1 MKKVFTFL
9 LLTFLFIIN
18 INADVTMSYDKA
30 VNNSQRYVYKFNKYG
45 KYIIT
50 DKKYIEIV
58 NSDTAIIPFAFKSN
72 KSTVNTDF
80 TRGGLLNEEEFIIS
94 KDSNGNTYLSQ
105 DVEFFLMKDGTIKAI
120 NVLNNDVIDAGDKKY
135 ALRVTEFVIPG
146 TKTKGSG
153 TKNNPWEFVGT
164 YKLTFYIEN
173 GKITNNNLSVDKYIV
188 YAVESTEG
196 QIVINFKPDS
206 TFAYYNNNCD
216 FEYEYDKTN
225 KIHRIFKSNK
235 DITSD
240 KECTIN
246 LIATGL
252 LVQYDLNGGTGNCEN
267 LSVTKG
273 SKLTNIC
280 TSVSKPGY
288 MFKGW
293 KDASGNTVTKDT
305 IVNDNLK
312 LTAEWEIKKYTL
324 TVKPNGGVWNNQ
336 TENKT
341 IEQEYMSTTTIDNPT
356 KGSTYKITFDS
367 NNTNATISKNIVEAE
382 RPFSNWKLTK
392 DVNDVT
398 TKLEN
403 NKFTFGTS
411 NATIEAN
418 YGVNS
423 NNTTLALISKAGHTC
438 KWNTKSDG
446 SGTSYS
452 SGYANYSANSNITL
466 YAICS
471 ANSYKVL
478 LDNQGATTAGTSSV
492 SVTYGKNIS
501 NITVPAKKY
510 KVTLVYDSTKTEEK
524 TVNLTFG
531 GYYSEKNGK
540 GIQYIN
546 ASGSGVKAYDKASN
560 TTLYAKW
567 NSASITL
574 PTPSKTGYT
583 FDGWYTQS
591 SGGTKVSNTYTP
603 AGNVTLY
610 AHWTNVNYT
619 LTINPNGG
627 IWNNTTSNSTKTGT
641 TNSKLSIANPTPKGY
656 TVSFNPNGG
665 NNVNSITSQRTFKNW
680 SLSGP
685 GSMSGTT
692 YTFGAGNATLTAN
705 YNNGSITLPSA
716 TKAGHN
722 FKGWYNNGCGTTFIG
737 NAGESYTPTSNVT
750 LKACYSYYA
759 YILDVY
765 PNGGTWN
772 GTTEKTRI
780 EPLAKPKPSIYGNTE
795 YTGKIYSTIEI
806 PNPIPPSGY
815 TVSFNTNGG
824 SSVSSITS
832 TKSFDRWDNSSP
844 GKFSGTT
851 YTYGEGSGYITAKY
865 KNNSVNLPTP
875 TKSGYTFV
883 GWYTASSGGT
893 KVSNTYIPE
902 KNITLYAH
910 WSANSYTLTINPNG
924 GKWNNSTSN
933 STKTGKTN
941 STVTID
947 NPTPIGFT
955 VSFDSNGGN
964 NVSSI
969 TSQRTFAN
977 WSLSGSGSISGTTYT
992 FGAGNA
998 TLTAN
1003 YNNGSITLPSAT
1015 KAGYKFKG
1023 WYSNG
1028 CGTTLIGN
1036 AGESYTPTSNIT
1048 LKACYSYI
1056 AYILDVNP
1064 NGGTWNGTTST
1075 TRINPLASPK
1085 PSINGQTE
1093 YTGKIGT
1100 TIDIA
1105 NPTPSSGYTVSFNT
1119 NGGNTI
1125 NSMTSTKSFSGW
1137 INLGA
1142 GSISE
1147 TTFTYG
1153 EGNGSLK
1160 ANYKNNSITLP
1171 TPSKSGYTF
1180 VGWYTASS
1188 GGTKVSNT
1196 YTPTGNVTLYAH
1208 WSANSYTLSFDANG
1222 CGTLGVSYVTATV
1235 GKTYGD
1241 ADDGDGLP
1249 SIALTT
1255 GKKFDGWYTSSS
1267 GGNKITNSTTVTA
1280 SSDNGTLYA
1289 HCSYINYNI
1298 SYNLANGTYGS
1309 SHPTSAKYGDVINIS
1324 KPSKKVTIS
1333 LSRGTNASNAKI
1345 SSTSVSAAQ
1354 TFAGWTATNLNTTT
1368 ARRGTSSS
1376 SVNTQWS
1383 SGSTKSTY
1391 TYYKNLTAT
1400 NNATV
1405 NLTANW
1411 TQKNVTLPTITKSG
1425 YTCGWATSSN
1435 ATTYKYESGA
1445 TYVPNANGSSNLTL
1459 YGVCKRIAPPS
1470 LTVKFTTS
1478 AGYTNTC
1485 TSAYT
1490 TSHGSC
1496 TFDDKYYAPL
1506 SLSIVATDTNEV
1518 TNMKLEYNKPGQTSY
1533 TDITGSYE
1541 LSFTKSDNTYT
1552 AKTSIGSSGKR
1563 KLRITATNNKGKTGT
1578 VILNINIIP
1587 RTFAAQN
1594 NCSDKTLT
1602 ADGNI
1607 FVWKGESSCTNASKS
1622 PCGQMQKDT
1631 LGLISQGAELCYV
1644 KTISSSSNVIFI
1656 AAWIEESQFSHK
1668 GGVLTKGYPGYGT
1681 ATTKT
1686 FNGKTY
1692 YYSKLTAWCKN
1703 ASCGGGWVIKPEI

>member
-58 NSDTAIIPFAFKSN
+58 NSDTAIIPFAFKNN

-80 TRGGLLNEEEFIIS
+80 TRGGLLNEEEFIVS

-173 GKITNNNLSVDKYIV
+173 GKITNNNLLVDKYIV

-305 IVNDNLK
+305 VVNDNLK

-341 IEQEYMSTTTIDNPT
+341 IEQEYMSTTIIDNPT

-478 LDNQGATTAGTSSV
+478 LDNQGATTAGTSNV

-501 NITVPAKKY
+501 NITVPAKEY

-524 TVNLTFG
+524 TVKLTFG
-531 GYYSEKNGK
+531 GYYSETNGK

-641 TNSKLSIANPTPKGY
+641 TNSTLSIANPTPKGY
-656 TVSFNPNGG
+656 TVSFNSNGG
-665 NNVNSITSQRTFKNW
+665 NNVNSITSQRTFTNW

-716 TKAGHN
+716 TKAGHK
-722 FKGWYNNGCGTTFIG
+722 FKGWYSNGCSGTFIG

-780 EPLAKPKPSIYGNTE
+780 EPLANPKPSIYGNTD
-795 YTGKIYSTIEI
+795 YTGKIGSTIDI

-824 SSVSSITS
+824 SSISSITS
-832 TKSFDRWDNSSP
+832 TKSFNGWNNSSP
-844 GKFSGTT
+844 GTFSGTT
-851 YTYGEGSGYITAKY
+851 YTYGEGSGYITANY
-865 KNNSVNLPTP
+865 KNNSVNLPKP
-875 TKSGYTFV
+875 TKSGYTFG

-893 KVSNTYIPE
+893 KVN
-902 KNITLYAH
+902 
-910 WSANSYTLTINPNG
+910 
-924 GKWNNSTSN
+924 
-933 STKTGKTN
+933 
-941 STVTID
+941 
-947 NPTPIGFT
+947 
-955 VSFDSNGGN
+955 
-964 NVSSI
+964 
-969 TSQRTFAN
+969 
-977 WSLSGSGSISGTTYT
+977 
-992 FGAGNA
+992 
-998 TLTAN
+998 
-1003 YNNGSITLPSAT
+1003 
-1015 KAGYKFKG
+1015 
-1023 WYSNG
+1023 
-1028 CGTTLIGN
+1028 
-1036 AGESYTPTSNIT
+1036 
-1048 LKACYSYI
+1048 
-1056 AYILDVNP
+1056 
-1064 NGGTWNGTTST
+1064 
-1075 TRINPLASPK
+1075 
-1085 PSINGQTE
+1085 
-1093 YTGKIGT
+1093 
-1100 TIDIA
+1100 
-1105 NPTPSSGYTVSFNT
+1105 
-1119 NGGNTI
+1119 
-1125 NSMTSTKSFSGW
+1125 
-1137 INLGA
+1137 
-1142 GSISE
+1142 
-1147 TTFTYG
+1147 
-1153 EGNGSLK
+1153 
-1160 ANYKNNSITLP
+1160 
-1171 TPSKSGYTF
+1171 
-1180 VGWYTASS
+1180 
-1188 GGTKVSNT
+1188 NT
-1196 YTPTGNVTLYAH
+1196 YTPTGNITLYAH

-1631 LGLISQGAELCYV
+1631 LGLISKGAELCYV

>member
-58 NSDTAIIPFAFKSN
+58 NSDTAIIPFAFKNN

-478 LDNQGATTAGTSSV
+478 LDNQGATTAGTSNV

-501 NITVPAKKY
+501 NITVPAKEY

-524 TVNLTFG
+524 KVKLTFG
-531 GYYSEKNGK
+531 GYYSETNGK

-656 TVSFNPNGG
+656 TVSFNSNGG
-665 NNVNSITSQRTFKNW
+665 NNVNSITSQRTFTNW
-680 SLSGP
+680 SLSGS
-685 GSMSGTT
+685 GSISGTT
-692 YTFGAGNATLTAN
+692 YTFGSGNATLTAN

-716 TKAGHN
+716 TKAGHK
-722 FKGWYNNGCGTTFIG
+722 FKGWYSNGCGTTFIG

-780 EPLAKPKPSIYGNTE
+780 EPLANPKPSIYGNTD
-795 YTGKIYSTIEI
+795 YTGKIGSTIDI

-824 SSVSSITS
+824 SSISSITS
-832 TKSFDRWDNSSP
+832 TKSFNGWNNSSP
-844 GKFSGTT
+844 GTFSGTT
-851 YTYGEGSGYITAKY
+851 YTYGEGSGYITANY
-865 KNNSVNLPTP
+865 KNNSVNLPKP
-875 TKSGYTFV
+875 TKSGYTFG

-893 KVSNTYIPE
+893 KVN
-902 KNITLYAH
+902 
-910 WSANSYTLTINPNG
+910 
-924 GKWNNSTSN
+924 
-933 STKTGKTN
+933 
-941 STVTID
+941 
-947 NPTPIGFT
+947 
-955 VSFDSNGGN
+955 
-964 NVSSI
+964 
-969 TSQRTFAN
+969 
-977 WSLSGSGSISGTTYT
+977 
-992 FGAGNA
+992 
-998 TLTAN
+998 
-1003 YNNGSITLPSAT
+1003 
-1015 KAGYKFKG
+1015 
-1023 WYSNG
+1023 
-1028 CGTTLIGN
+1028 
-1036 AGESYTPTSNIT
+1036 
-1048 LKACYSYI
+1048 
-1056 AYILDVNP
+1056 
-1064 NGGTWNGTTST
+1064 
-1075 TRINPLASPK
+1075 
-1085 PSINGQTE
+1085 
-1093 YTGKIGT
+1093 
-1100 TIDIA
+1100 
-1105 NPTPSSGYTVSFNT
+1105 
-1119 NGGNTI
+1119 
-1125 NSMTSTKSFSGW
+1125 
-1137 INLGA
+1137 
-1142 GSISE
+1142 
-1147 TTFTYG
+1147 
-1153 EGNGSLK
+1153 
-1160 ANYKNNSITLP
+1160 
-1171 TPSKSGYTF
+1171 
-1180 VGWYTASS
+1180 
-1188 GGTKVSNT
+1188 NT
-1196 YTPTGNVTLYAH
+1196 YTPTGNITLYAH

-1411 TQKNVTLPTITKSG
+1411 TQKGVTLPTITKSG
-1425 YTCGWATSSN
+1425 YTCGWATSST

>member
-58 NSDTAIIPFAFKSN
+58 NSDTAIIPFAFKNS

-80 TRGGLLNEEEFIIS
+80 TRGGLLNEEEFIVS

-305 IVNDNLK
+305 VVNDNLK

-501 NITVPAKKY
+501 NITVPAKEY

-524 TVNLTFG
+524 KVKLTFG
-531 GYYSEKNGK
+531 GYYSETNGK

-546 ASGSGVKAYDKASN
+546 ASGSGVKSYDKAKD

-656 TVSFNPNGG
+656 TVSFNSNGG
-665 NNVNSITSQRTFKNW
+665 NNVNSITSQRTFTNW
-680 SLSGP
+680 SLSGS
-685 GSMSGTT
+685 GSISGTT
-692 YTFGAGNATLTAN
+692 YTFGSGNATLTAN

-716 TKAGHN
+716 TKAGHK
-722 FKGWYNNGCGTTFIG
+722 FKGWYSNGCGTTFIG

-780 EPLAKPKPSIYGNTE
+780 EPLANPKPSIYGNTD
-795 YTGKIYSTIEI
+795 YTGKIGSTIDI

-824 SSVSSITS
+824 SSISSITS
-832 TKSFDRWDNSSP
+832 TKSFNGWNNSSP
-844 GKFSGTT
+844 GTFSGTT
-851 YTYGEGSGYITAKY
+851 YTYGEGSGYITANY
-865 KNNSVNLPTP
+865 KNNSVNLPKP
-875 TKSGYTFV
+875 TKSGYTFN

-893 KVSNTYIPE
+893 KVNNTYTPTE
-902 KNITLYAH
+902 NITLYAH
-910 WSANSYTLTINPNG
+910 WSANSY
-924 GKWNNSTSN
+924 
-933 STKTGKTN
+933 
-941 STVTID
+941 
-947 NPTPIGFT
+947 
-955 VSFDSNGGN
+955 
-964 NVSSI
+964 
-969 TSQRTFAN
+969 R
-977 WSLSGSGSISGTTYT
+977 
-992 FGAGNA
+992 
-998 TLTAN
+998 
-1003 YNNGSITLPSAT
+1003 
-1015 KAGYKFKG
+1015 
-1023 WYSNG
+1023 
-1028 CGTTLIGN
+1028 
-1036 AGESYTPTSNIT
+1036 
-1048 LKACYSYI
+1048 
-1056 AYILDVNP
+1056 
-1064 NGGTWNGTTST
+1064 
-1075 TRINPLASPK
+1075 
-1085 PSINGQTE
+1085 
-1093 YTGKIGT
+1093 
-1100 TIDIA
+1100 
-1105 NPTPSSGYTVSFNT
+1105 
-1119 NGGNTI
+1119 
-1125 NSMTSTKSFSGW
+1125 
-1137 INLGA
+1137 
-1142 GSISE
+1142 
-1147 TTFTYG
+1147 
-1153 EGNGSLK
+1153 
-1160 ANYKNNSITLP
+1160 
-1171 TPSKSGYTF
+1171 
-1180 VGWYTASS
+1180 
-1188 GGTKVSNT
+1188 
-1196 YTPTGNVTLYAH
+1196 
-1208 WSANSYTLSFDANG
+1208 LSFDANG

-1333 LSRGTNASNAKI
+1333 LSRGTNASDAKI

-1541 LSFTKSDNTYT
+1541 LSFTKSGNTYT

>member
-58 NSDTAIIPFAFKSN
+58 NSDTAIIPFAFKNN

-80 TRGGLLNEEEFIIS
+80 TRGGLLNEEEFIVS

-173 GKITNNNLSVDKYIV
+173 GKITNNNLLVDKYIV
-188 YAVESTEG
+188 YAVESTAG

-206 TFAYYNNNCD
+206 SFTYYNNNCD

-225 KIHRIFKSNK
+225 KIHRIFKPNK

-252 LVQYDLNGGTGNCEN
+252 LIQYDLNGGTGNCES

-293 KDASGNTVTKDT
+293 KDASGNIVTKDT

-312 LTAEWEIKKYTL
+312 LTAQWEIKKYTL

-382 RPFSNWKLTK
+382 RPFNNWKLTK

-418 YGVNS
+418 YRVNS
-423 NNTTLALISKAGHTC
+423 NNTTLALISKTGHIC

-446 SGTSYS
+446 SGTSYT
-452 SGYANYSANSNITL
+452 SGYTNYSANSNITL

-471 ANSYKVL
+471 ANSYKVS

-501 NITVPAKKY
+501 NITVPAKAY

-524 TVNLTFG
+524 TVKLTFG
-531 GYYSEKNGK
+531 GYYSETNGK

-641 TNSKLSIANPTPKGY
+641 TNSTLSIANPTP
-656 TVSFNPNGG
+656 
-665 NNVNSITSQRTFKNW
+665 
-680 SLSGP
+680 
-685 GSMSGTT
+685 
-692 YTFGAGNATLTAN
+692 
-705 YNNGSITLPSA
+705 
-716 TKAGHN
+716 
-722 FKGWYNNGCGTTFIG
+722 
-737 NAGESYTPTSNVT
+737 
-750 LKACYSYYA
+750 
-759 YILDVY
+759 
-765 PNGGTWN
+765 
-772 GTTEKTRI
+772 
-780 EPLAKPKPSIYGNTE
+780 PK
-795 YTGKIYSTIEI
+795 
-806 PNPIPPSGY
+806 GY

-824 SSVSSITS
+824 SSLSSITS
-832 TKSFDRWDNSSP
+832 TKSFSGWSNSGS
-844 GKFSGTT
+844 GSISGTT
-851 YTYGEGSGYITAKY
+851 YTFGAGNGTLTANY

-875 TKSGYTFV
+875 TKSGYTFD
-883 GWYTASSGGT
+883 GWYT
-893 KVSNTYIPE
+893 
-902 KNITLYAH
+902 
-910 WSANSYTLTINPNG
+910 
-924 GKWNNSTSN
+924 
-933 STKTGKTN
+933 
-941 STVTID
+941 
-947 NPTPIGFT
+947 
-955 VSFDSNGGN
+955 
-964 NVSSI
+964 
-969 TSQRTFAN
+969 Q
-977 WSLSGSGSISGTTYT
+977 
-992 FGAGNA
+992 
-998 TLTAN
+998 
-1003 YNNGSITLPSAT
+1003 
-1015 KAGYKFKG
+1015 
-1023 WYSNG
+1023 
-1028 CGTTLIGN
+1028 
-1036 AGESYTPTSNIT
+1036 
-1048 LKACYSYI
+1048 
-1056 AYILDVNP
+1056 
-1064 NGGTWNGTTST
+1064 
-1075 TRINPLASPK
+1075 
-1085 PSINGQTE
+1085 
-1093 YTGKIGT
+1093 
-1100 TIDIA
+1100 
-1105 NPTPSSGYTVSFNT
+1105 
-1119 NGGNTI
+1119 
-1125 NSMTSTKSFSGW
+1125 
-1137 INLGA
+1137 
-1142 GSISE
+1142 
-1147 TTFTYG
+1147 
-1153 EGNGSLK
+1153 
-1160 ANYKNNSITLP
+1160 
-1171 TPSKSGYTF
+1171 
-1180 VGWYTASS
+1180 SS

-1196 YTPTGNVTLYAH
+1196 YTPTVNTTLYAH
-1208 WSANSYTLSFDANG
+1208 WNANSYTLSFDANG
-1222 CGTLGVSYVTATV
+1222 CGTLRVSYVTATV

-1255 GKKFDGWYTSSS
+1255 GKNFDGWYTSSS

-1298 SYNLANGTYGS
+1298 NYNLANGTHGS

-1324 KPSKKVTIS
+1324 KPSKKVTIN
-1333 LSRGTNASNAKI
+1333 LSRGTNASNATI

-1391 TYYKNLTAT
+1391 TYYKNLTVT

-1405 NLTANW
+1405 KLTANW
-1411 TQKNVTLPTITKSG
+1411 TQKSVTLPTITKSG
-1425 YTCGWATSSN
+1425 YKCGWATSST
-1435 ATTYKYESGA
+1435 ATTYTYESGA

-1485 TSAYT
+1485 TDTYT
-1490 TSHGSC
+1490 TTHGSC
-1496 TFDDKYYAPL
+1496 TFDDGYYAPL

-1541 LSFTKSDNTYT
+1541 LSPTKSGNTYT
-1552 AKTSIGSSGKR
+1552 ATTSIGSTGKR
-1563 KLRITATNNKGKTGT
+1563 KLRITATNNQGKTGT

-1587 RTFAAQN
+1587 QTFAAQN
-1594 NCSDKTLT
+1594 NCTDKTIT
-1602 ADGNI
+1602 AAGNI

-1622 PCGQMQKDT
+1622 PCGQMQADT
-1631 LGLISQGAELCYV
+1631 LGLISKGAELCYV

>member
-30 VNNSQRYVYKFNKYG
+30 ASNSQRYVYKFNKYG

-58 NSDTAIIPFAFKSN
+58 NSDTAIIPFAFKNN

-80 TRGGLLNEEEFIIS
+80 TRGGLLNEEEFIVS

-120 NVLNNDVIDAGDKKY
+120 NILNNDVIDAGDKKY

-153 TKNNPWEFVGT
+153 TKTNPWEFVGT
-164 YKLTFYIEN
+164 HKLTFYIEN

-206 TFAYYNNNCD
+206 TFAYYSNNCD

-280 TSVSKPGY
+280 TGVSKPGY

-293 KDASGNTVTKDT
+293 KDVSGNTVTKDT

-312 LTAEWEIKKYTL
+312 LTAQWEIKKYTL

-382 RPFSNWKLTK
+382 RPFNNWKLTK

-418 YGVNS
+418 YRVNS
-423 NNTTLALISKAGHTC
+423 NNTTLALISKTGHIC

-446 SGTSYS
+446 SGTSYT
-452 SGYANYSANSNITL
+452 SGYTSYSANSNITL
-466 YAICS
+466 YAICR
-471 ANSYKVL
+471 ANSYKVS

-501 NITVPAKKY
+501 NITVPAKAY

-524 TVNLTFG
+524 TVKLTFG
-531 GYYSEKNGK
+531 GYYSETNGK

-574 PTPSKTGYT
+574 PTPSKTGNT
-583 FDGWYTQS
+583 FNGWYTQS
-591 SGGTKVSNTYTP
+591 SGGTKVNNTYTP
-603 AGNVTLY
+603 TGNVTLY

-627 IWNNTTSNSTKTGT
+627 TWNNTTSNSTKTGT
-641 TNSKLSIANPTPKGY
+641 TNSTLSIANPTPKGY
-656 TVSFNPNGG
+656 IVSFNTDGG
-665 NNVNSITSQRTFKNW
+665 NNVNNITSQRTFKNW
-680 SLSGP
+680 SLSGS
-685 GSMSGTT
+685 GSISGTT

-716 TKAGHN
+716 TKAGHK
-722 FKGWYNNGCGTTFIG
+722 FKGWYSNGCKSTFIG

-780 EPLAKPKPSIYGNTE
+780 DPLADPKPSIYGNKD
-795 YTGKIYSTIEI
+795 YTGKIYSTIDI

-824 SSVSSITS
+824 SSVSSIAS
-832 TKSFDRWDNSSP
+832 TKSFDGWDNSSP

-851 YTYGEGSGYITAKY
+851 YKYGEGSGYIMAKY

-883 GWYTASSGGT
+883 GWYTASSGGS
-893 KVSNTYIPE
+893 KVSNPYIPE

-910 WSANSYTLTINPNG
+910 WSANSY
-924 GKWNNSTSN
+924 
-933 STKTGKTN
+933 
-941 STVTID
+941 
-947 NPTPIGFT
+947 
-955 VSFDSNGGN
+955 
-964 NVSSI
+964 
-969 TSQRTFAN
+969 R
-977 WSLSGSGSISGTTYT
+977 
-992 FGAGNA
+992 
-998 TLTAN
+998 
-1003 YNNGSITLPSAT
+1003 
-1015 KAGYKFKG
+1015 
-1023 WYSNG
+1023 
-1028 CGTTLIGN
+1028 
-1036 AGESYTPTSNIT
+1036 
-1048 LKACYSYI
+1048 
-1056 AYILDVNP
+1056 
-1064 NGGTWNGTTST
+1064 
-1075 TRINPLASPK
+1075 
-1085 PSINGQTE
+1085 
-1093 YTGKIGT
+1093 
-1100 TIDIA
+1100 
-1105 NPTPSSGYTVSFNT
+1105 
-1119 NGGNTI
+1119 
-1125 NSMTSTKSFSGW
+1125 
-1137 INLGA
+1137 
-1142 GSISE
+1142 
-1147 TTFTYG
+1147 
-1153 EGNGSLK
+1153 
-1160 ANYKNNSITLP
+1160 
-1171 TPSKSGYTF
+1171 
-1180 VGWYTASS
+1180 
-1188 GGTKVSNT
+1188 
-1196 YTPTGNVTLYAH
+1196 
-1208 WSANSYTLSFDANG
+1208 LSFDANG
-1222 CGTLGVSYVTATV
+1222 CGTLGISFVTATID
-1235 GKTYGD
+1235 KTYGD

-1249 SIALTT
+1249 SIAIKA
-1255 GKKFDGWYTSSS
+1255 GKNFDGWYTSSS
-1267 GGNKITNSTTVTA
+1267 GGNKITNSTKVTA
-1280 SSDNGTLYA
+1280 SSDNGILYA
-1289 HCSYINYNI
+1289 HCSHINYNI
-1298 SYNLANGTYGS
+1298 NYNLANGTHES
-1309 SHPTSAKYGDVINIS
+1309 SHPTSAKYEDVINIS
-1324 KPSKKVTIS
+1324 NPSKIVTIN
-1333 LSRGTNASNAKI
+1333 LKRGRNASDATI

-1354 TFAGWTATNLNTTT
+1354 TFAGWTATNLNTAT
-1368 ARRGTSSS
+1368 ARRGTSSTN
-1376 SVNTQWS
+1376 VYTRWS
-1383 SGSTKSTY
+1383 SDEKSTH
-1391 TYYKNLTAT
+1391 TYYKNLTAED
-1400 NNATV
+1400 NATV

-1425 YTCGWATSSN
+1425 YTCGWAVSSN
-1435 ATTYKYESGA
+1435 APTYMYESGA
-1445 TYVPNANGSSNLTL
+1445 TYVPNANGGNSLTL
-1459 YGVCKRIAPPS
+1459 YGVCKNIISAPS
-1470 LTVKFTTS
+1470 ITIK
-1478 AGYTNTC
+1478 YTNTNGVTRTC
-1485 TSAYT
+1485 TSNNT
-1490 TSHGSC
+1490 CQESDS
-1496 TFDDKYYAPL
+1496 YYAPL
-1506 SLSIVATDTNEV
+1506 RLSITV
-1518 TNMKLEYNKPGQTSY
+1518 TEPNGLKNMSLEYNNAYQSSY
-1533 TDITGSYE
+1533 TEIVGSYE
-1541 LSFTKSDNTYT
+1541 FSDWIKSGNTYT
-1552 AKTSIGSSGKR
+1552 VNRDVESTGKRVLKINAQNSYGKTSSVTL
-1563 KLRITATNNKGKTGT
+1563 KLD
-1578 VILNINIIP
+1578 VIA

-1594 NCSDKTLT
+1594 NCTDTVVTIGTIESWIAGSTCKSISDSDSDKCSAWNGTDYFGII
-1602 ADGNI
+1602 DGNKTACVKEI
-1607 FVWKGESSCTNASKS
+1607 NWVTDNNVRVNAYVPHSAYKKLSGNAYKNNNYSSVTYDN
-1622 PCGQMQKDT
+1622 
-1631 LGLISQGAELCYV
+1631 
-1644 KTISSSSNVIFI
+1644 
-1656 AAWIEESQFSHK
+1656 EE
-1668 GGVLTKGYPGYGT
+1668 
-1681 ATTKT
+1681 
-1686 FNGKTY
+1686 Y
-1692 YYSKLTAWCKN
+1692 YYVTFPAWCRAKN
-1703 ASCGGGWVIKPEI
+1703 CGGWVVNEAAQQKLCPAIKEKNEALYEEIC

>member
-58 NSDTAIIPFAFKSN
+58 NSDTAIIPFAFKNN

-80 TRGGLLNEEEFIIS
+80 TRGGLLNEEEFIVS

-120 NVLNNDVIDAGDKKY
+120 NVLNNDVKDAGDKKY

-173 GKITNNNLSVDKYIV
+173 GKITNNNLLVNKYIV
-188 YAVESTEG
+188 YAVESTAG

-206 TFAYYNNNCD
+206 SFTYYNNNCD

-225 KIHRIFKSNK
+225 KIHRIFKPNK

-246 LIATGL
+246 LIAAGL
-252 LVQYDLNGGTGNCEN
+252 LVQYDLNGGTGNCES

-293 KDASGNTVTKDT
+293 KDASGNIVTKDT

-324 TVKPNGGVWNNQ
+324 T
-336 TENKT
+336 
-341 IEQEYMSTTTIDNPT
+341 
-356 KGSTYKITFDS
+356 
-367 NNTNATISKNIVEAE
+367 
-382 RPFSNWKLTK
+382 
-392 DVNDVT
+392 
-398 TKLEN
+398 
-403 NKFTFGTS
+403 
-411 NATIEAN
+411 
-418 YGVNS
+418 
-423 NNTTLALISKAGHTC
+423 
-438 KWNTKSDG
+438 
-446 SGTSYS
+446 
-452 SGYANYSANSNITL
+452 
-466 YAICS
+466 
-471 ANSYKVL
+471 
-478 LDNQGATTAGTSSV
+478 
-492 SVTYGKNIS
+492 
-501 NITVPAKKY
+501 
-510 KVTLVYDSTKTEEK
+510 
-524 TVNLTFG
+524 
-531 GYYSEKNGK
+531 
-540 GIQYIN
+540 
-546 ASGSGVKAYDKASN
+546 
-560 TTLYAKW
+560 
-567 NSASITL
+567 
-574 PTPSKTGYT
+574 
-583 FDGWYTQS
+583 
-591 SGGTKVSNTYTP
+591 
-603 AGNVTLY
+603 
-610 AHWTNVNYT
+610 
-619 LTINPNGG
+619 INPNGG
-627 IWNNTTSNSTKTGT
+627 TWNNTTSNSTKTGT

-656 TVSFNPNGG
+656 TVSFNSNGG
-665 NNVNSITSQRTFKNW
+665 NNVNSITSQRTFTNW
-680 SLSGP
+680 SLSGS

-692 YTFGAGNATLTAN
+692 YTFGSENATLTAN

-722 FKGWYNNGCGTTFIG
+722 FKGWYSNGCGSTFIG

-750 LKACYSYYA
+750 LRACYSYYA

-780 EPLAKPKPSIYGNTE
+780 EPLANPKPSIYGNTD
-795 YTGKIYSTIEI
+795 YTGKIGSTIDI
-806 PNPIPPSGY
+806 PNPTPPSGY

-832 TKSFDRWDNSSP
+832 TKSFNGWNNSSP
-844 GKFSGTT
+844 GTFSGTT
-851 YTYGEGSGYITAKY
+851 YTYGEGSGYITANY
-865 KNNSVNLPTP
+865 KNNSVNLPKP

-893 KVSNTYIPE
+893 KVN
-902 KNITLYAH
+902 
-910 WSANSYTLTINPNG
+910 
-924 GKWNNSTSN
+924 
-933 STKTGKTN
+933 
-941 STVTID
+941 
-947 NPTPIGFT
+947 
-955 VSFDSNGGN
+955 
-964 NVSSI
+964 
-969 TSQRTFAN
+969 
-977 WSLSGSGSISGTTYT
+977 
-992 FGAGNA
+992 
-998 TLTAN
+998 
-1003 YNNGSITLPSAT
+1003 
-1015 KAGYKFKG
+1015 
-1023 WYSNG
+1023 
-1028 CGTTLIGN
+1028 
-1036 AGESYTPTSNIT
+1036 
-1048 LKACYSYI
+1048 
-1056 AYILDVNP
+1056 
-1064 NGGTWNGTTST
+1064 
-1075 TRINPLASPK
+1075 
-1085 PSINGQTE
+1085 
-1093 YTGKIGT
+1093 
-1100 TIDIA
+1100 
-1105 NPTPSSGYTVSFNT
+1105 
-1119 NGGNTI
+1119 
-1125 NSMTSTKSFSGW
+1125 
-1137 INLGA
+1137 
-1142 GSISE
+1142 
-1147 TTFTYG
+1147 
-1153 EGNGSLK
+1153 
-1160 ANYKNNSITLP
+1160 
-1171 TPSKSGYTF
+1171 
-1180 VGWYTASS
+1180 
-1188 GGTKVSNT
+1188 NT
-1196 YTPTGNVTLYAH
+1196 YTPTENITLYAH

-1255 GKKFDGWYTSSS
+1255 GKNFDGWYTSSS

-1298 SYNLANGTYGS
+1298 NYNLANGTHGS

-1324 KPSKKVTIS
+1324 KPSKKVTIN
-1333 LSRGTNASNAKI
+1333 LSRGTNASNATI

-1391 TYYKNLTAT
+1391 TYYKNLTVT

-1405 NLTANW
+1405 KLTANW
-1411 TQKNVTLPTITKSG
+1411 TQKSVTLPTITKSG
-1425 YTCGWATSSN
+1425 YKCGWATSST
-1435 ATTYKYESGA
+1435 ATTYTYESGA

-1459 YGVCKRIAPPS
+1459 YGVCKRIASPS

-1485 TSAYT
+1485 TSTYT

-1496 TFDDKYYAPL
+1496 TFNDGYYAPL

-1541 LSFTKSDNTYT
+1541 LSPTKSGNTYT
-1552 AKTSIGSSGKR
+1552 AKTSIGSTGKR
-1563 KLRITATNNKGKTGT
+1563 KLRITATNNQGKTGT

-1587 RTFAAQN
+1587 QTFAAQN
-1594 NCSDKTLT
+1594 NCTDKTIT
-1602 ADGNI
+1602 AAGNI

-1622 PCGQMQKDT
+1622 PCGQMQTDT
-1631 LGLISQGAELCYV
+1631 IGVISQGAELCYV
-1644 KTISSSSNVIFI
+1644 KTISSTSNAKFI
-1656 AAWIEESQFSHK
+1656 AAWIEESQFKYK

-1692 YYSKLTAWCKN
+1692 YYSKLVAWCNN
-1703 ASCGGGWVIKPEI
+1703 ASCGYGWVIKPEI

>member
-58 NSDTAIIPFAFKSN
+58 NSDTAIIPFAFKNN

-80 TRGGLLNEEEFIIS
+80 TRGGLLNEEEFIVS

-341 IEQEYMSTTTIDNPT
+341 IEQEYMSTTIIDNPT

-392 DVNDVT
+392 DINDVT

-501 NITVPAKKY
+501 NITVPAKEY

-524 TVNLTFG
+524 TVKLTFG

-546 ASGSGVKAYDKASN
+546 ASGSGVKAYDKATN

-656 TVSFNPNGG
+656 TVSFNSNGG
-665 NNVNSITSQRTFKNW
+665 NNVNSITSQRTFTNW

-705 YNNGSITLPSA
+705 YNNGSITLPSVS
-716 TKAGHN
+716 KAGHK
-722 FKGWYNNGCGTTFIG
+722 FKGWYSNGCSGTFIG

-780 EPLAKPKPSIYGNTE
+780 EPLANPKPSIYGNTD
-795 YTGKIYSTIEI
+795 YTGKIGSTIDI

-824 SSVSSITS
+824 SSISSITS
-832 TKSFDRWDNSSP
+832 TKSFNGWNNSSP
-844 GKFSGTT
+844 GTFSGTT
-851 YTYGEGSGYITAKY
+851 YTYGEGSGYITANY

-875 TKSGYTFV
+875 TKSGYTFN

-902 KNITLYAH
+902 ENITLYAH
-910 WSANSYTLTINPNG
+910 WSANSY
-924 GKWNNSTSN
+924 
-933 STKTGKTN
+933 
-941 STVTID
+941 
-947 NPTPIGFT
+947 
-955 VSFDSNGGN
+955 
-964 NVSSI
+964 
-969 TSQRTFAN
+969 R
-977 WSLSGSGSISGTTYT
+977 
-992 FGAGNA
+992 
-998 TLTAN
+998 
-1003 YNNGSITLPSAT
+1003 
-1015 KAGYKFKG
+1015 
-1023 WYSNG
+1023 
-1028 CGTTLIGN
+1028 
-1036 AGESYTPTSNIT
+1036 
-1048 LKACYSYI
+1048 
-1056 AYILDVNP
+1056 
-1064 NGGTWNGTTST
+1064 
-1075 TRINPLASPK
+1075 
-1085 PSINGQTE
+1085 
-1093 YTGKIGT
+1093 
-1100 TIDIA
+1100 
-1105 NPTPSSGYTVSFNT
+1105 
-1119 NGGNTI
+1119 
-1125 NSMTSTKSFSGW
+1125 
-1137 INLGA
+1137 
-1142 GSISE
+1142 
-1147 TTFTYG
+1147 
-1153 EGNGSLK
+1153 
-1160 ANYKNNSITLP
+1160 
-1171 TPSKSGYTF
+1171 
-1180 VGWYTASS
+1180 
-1188 GGTKVSNT
+1188 
-1196 YTPTGNVTLYAH
+1196 
-1208 WSANSYTLSFDANG
+1208 LSFDANG

-1470 LTVKFTTS
+1470 LTVKFKTA

-1485 TSAYT
+1485 TDTYT

-1496 TFDDKYYAPL
+1496 TFNDGYYAPL

-1541 LSFTKSDNTYT
+1541 LSPTKSGNTYT
-1552 AKTSIGSSGKR
+1552 ATTSIGSTGKR

-1587 RTFAAQN
+1587 QTFAAQN

-1644 KTISSSSNVIFI
+1644 KTISSTSNVIFI

>member
-58 NSDTAIIPFAFKSN
+58 NSDTAIIPFAFKNN

-478 LDNQGATTAGTSSV
+478 LDNQGATTAGTSNV

-501 NITVPAKKY
+501 NITVPAKEY

-524 TVNLTFG
+524 TVKLTFG
-531 GYYSEKNGK
+531 GYYSETNGK

-546 ASGSGVKAYDKASN
+546 ASGSGVKSYDKASN

-656 TVSFNPNGG
+656 TVSFNSNGG
-665 NNVNSITSQRTFKNW
+665 NNVNSITSQRTFTNW
-680 SLSGP
+680 SLSGS
-685 GSMSGTT
+685 GSISGTT
-692 YTFGAGNATLTAN
+692 YTFGSGNATLTAI

-716 TKAGHN
+716 TKAGHK
-722 FKGWYNNGCGTTFIG
+722 FKGWYSNGCGTTFIG

-780 EPLAKPKPSIYGNTE
+780 EPLANPKPSIYGNTD
-795 YTGKIYSTIEI
+795 YTGKIGSTIDI

-824 SSVSSITS
+824 SSISSITS
-832 TKSFDRWDNSSP
+832 TKSFNGWNNSSP
-844 GKFSGTT
+844 GTFSGTT
-851 YTYGEGSGYITAKY
+851 YTYGEGSGYITANY
-865 KNNSVNLPTP
+865 KNNSVNLPKP
-875 TKSGYTFV
+875 TKSGYTFG

-893 KVSNTYIPE
+893 KVNNTYTPTG
-902 KNITLYAH
+902 NITLYAH
-910 WSANSYTLTINPNG
+910 WSANSY
-924 GKWNNSTSN
+924 
-933 STKTGKTN
+933 
-941 STVTID
+941 
-947 NPTPIGFT
+947 
-955 VSFDSNGGN
+955 
-964 NVSSI
+964 
-969 TSQRTFAN
+969 R
-977 WSLSGSGSISGTTYT
+977 
-992 FGAGNA
+992 
-998 TLTAN
+998 
-1003 YNNGSITLPSAT
+1003 
-1015 KAGYKFKG
+1015 
-1023 WYSNG
+1023 
-1028 CGTTLIGN
+1028 
-1036 AGESYTPTSNIT
+1036 
-1048 LKACYSYI
+1048 
-1056 AYILDVNP
+1056 
-1064 NGGTWNGTTST
+1064 
-1075 TRINPLASPK
+1075 
-1085 PSINGQTE
+1085 
-1093 YTGKIGT
+1093 
-1100 TIDIA
+1100 
-1105 NPTPSSGYTVSFNT
+1105 
-1119 NGGNTI
+1119 
-1125 NSMTSTKSFSGW
+1125 
-1137 INLGA
+1137 
-1142 GSISE
+1142 
-1147 TTFTYG
+1147 
-1153 EGNGSLK
+1153 
-1160 ANYKNNSITLP
+1160 
-1171 TPSKSGYTF
+1171 
-1180 VGWYTASS
+1180 
-1188 GGTKVSNT
+1188 
-1196 YTPTGNVTLYAH
+1196 
-1208 WSANSYTLSFDANG
+1208 LSFDANG

-1333 LSRGTNASNAKI
+1333 LSRGTNASDAKI

-1425 YTCGWATSSN
+1425 YTCGWATSST

-1578 VILNINIIP
+1578 VILKINIIP

-1631 LGLISQGAELCYV
+1631 LGLISKGAELCYV

>member
-58 NSDTAIIPFAFKSN
+58 NSDTAIIPFAFKNN

-80 TRGGLLNEEEFIIS
+80 TRGGLLNEEEFIVS

-173 GKITNNNLSVDKYIV
+173 GKITNNNLLVDKYIV

-252 LVQYDLNGGTGNCEN
+252 LIQYDLNGGTGNCES

-293 KDASGNTVTKDT
+293 KDASGNIVTKDT

-312 LTAEWEIKKYTL
+312 LTAQWEIKKYTL

-382 RPFSNWKLTK
+382 RPFNNWKLTK

-418 YGVNS
+418 YRVNS
-423 NNTTLALISKAGHTC
+423 NNTTLALISKTGHIC

-446 SGTSYS
+446 SGTSYT
-452 SGYANYSANSNITL
+452 SGYTNYSANSNITL

-471 ANSYKVL
+471 ANSYKVS

-501 NITVPAKKY
+501 NITVPAKAY

-524 TVNLTFG
+524 TVKLTFG
-531 GYYSEKNGK
+531 GYYSETNGK

-641 TNSKLSIANPTPKGY
+641 TNSTLSIANPTPPKGYTVSFNTNGGSSLSSITSTKSFSGWSNSGSGSISGTTYTFGAGNGTLTANYKNNSVNLPTPTKSGYTFDGWYTQSSGGTKVSNTYTPTVNTTLYAHWNANSYTLTINPNGGTWNNTTSNSTKTGTTNSTLSIANPTPKGY
-656 TVSFNPNGG
+656 TVSFNTDGG
-665 NNVNSITSQRTFKNW
+665 NNVNSITSQRTFTNW
-680 SLSGP
+680 SLSGS
-685 GSMSGTT
+685 GSISGTT

-705 YNNGSITLPSA
+705 YNNGSITLPSVS
-716 TKAGHN
+716 KAGHK
-722 FKGWYNNGCGTTFIG
+722 FKGWYSNGCSGTFIG

-780 EPLAKPKPSIYGNTE
+780 EPLANPKPSIYGNTN
-795 YTGKIYSTIEI
+795 YTGKIGSTIDI

-815 TVSFNTNGG
+815 TVSFDTNGG

-832 TKSFDRWDNSSP
+832 TKSFNGWNNSSP
-844 GKFSGTT
+844 GTFSGTT
-851 YTYGEGSGYITAKY
+851 YTYGEGSGYITANY

-875 TKSGYTFV
+875 TKSGYTFD
-883 GWYTASSGGT
+883 GWYT
-893 KVSNTYIPE
+893 
-902 KNITLYAH
+902 
-910 WSANSYTLTINPNG
+910 
-924 GKWNNSTSN
+924 
-933 STKTGKTN
+933 
-941 STVTID
+941 
-947 NPTPIGFT
+947 
-955 VSFDSNGGN
+955 
-964 NVSSI
+964 
-969 TSQRTFAN
+969 Q
-977 WSLSGSGSISGTTYT
+977 
-992 FGAGNA
+992 
-998 TLTAN
+998 
-1003 YNNGSITLPSAT
+1003 
-1015 KAGYKFKG
+1015 
-1023 WYSNG
+1023 
-1028 CGTTLIGN
+1028 
-1036 AGESYTPTSNIT
+1036 
-1048 LKACYSYI
+1048 
-1056 AYILDVNP
+1056 
-1064 NGGTWNGTTST
+1064 
-1075 TRINPLASPK
+1075 
-1085 PSINGQTE
+1085 
-1093 YTGKIGT
+1093 
-1100 TIDIA
+1100 
-1105 NPTPSSGYTVSFNT
+1105 
-1119 NGGNTI
+1119 
-1125 NSMTSTKSFSGW
+1125 
-1137 INLGA
+1137 
-1142 GSISE
+1142 
-1147 TTFTYG
+1147 
-1153 EGNGSLK
+1153 
-1160 ANYKNNSITLP
+1160 
-1171 TPSKSGYTF
+1171 
-1180 VGWYTASS
+1180 SS

-1196 YTPTGNVTLYAH
+1196 YTPTGNITLYAH

-1222 CGTLGVSYVTATV
+1222 CGTLRVSYITATV

-1255 GKKFDGWYTSSS
+1255 GKNFDGWYTSSS

-1298 SYNLANGTYGS
+1298 NYNLANGTHGS

-1324 KPSKKVTIS
+1324 KPSKKVTIN
-1333 LSRGTNASNAKI
+1333 LSRGTNASNATI

-1391 TYYKNLTAT
+1391 TYYKNLTVT

-1405 NLTANW
+1405 KLTANW
-1411 TQKNVTLPTITKSG
+1411 TQKSVTLPTITKSG
-1425 YTCGWATSSN
+1425 YKCGWATSST
-1435 ATTYKYESGA
+1435 ATTYTYESGA
-1445 TYVPNANGSSNLTL
+1445 TYVPNANGSSNITL

-1485 TSAYT
+1485 TSTYT
-1490 TSHGSC
+1490 TTHGSC
-1496 TFDDKYYAPL
+1496 TFDDGYYAPL

-1541 LSFTKSDNTYT
+1541 LSPTKSGNTYT
-1552 AKTSIGSSGKR
+1552 ATTSIGSTGKR
-1563 KLRITATNNKGKTGT
+1563 KLRITATNNQGKTGT

-1587 RTFAAQN
+1587 QTFAAQN
-1594 NCSDKTLT
+1594 NCTDKTIT
-1602 ADGNI
+1602 AAGNI

-1622 PCGQMQKDT
+1622 PCGQMQADT
-1631 LGLISQGAELCYV
+1631 LGLISKGAELCYV

>member
-58 NSDTAIIPFAFKSN
+58 NSDTAIIPFAFKNN

-80 TRGGLLNEEEFIIS
+80 TRGGLLNEEEFIVS

-173 GKITNNNLSVDKYIV
+173 GKITNNNLLVDKYIV

-305 IVNDNLK
+305 VVNDNLK

-411 NATIEAN
+411 NAAIEAN

-478 LDNQGATTAGTSSV
+478 LDNQGATTAGTSNV

-501 NITVPAKKY
+501 NITVPAKEY

-524 TVNLTFG
+524 TVKLTFG
-531 GYYSEKNGK
+531 GYYSETNGK

-546 ASGSGVKAYDKASN
+546 ASGSGVKSYDKASN

-656 TVSFNPNGG
+656 TVSFNSNGG
-665 NNVNSITSQRTFKNW
+665 NNVNSITSQRTFTNW
-680 SLSGP
+680 SLSGS
-685 GSMSGTT
+685 GSISGTT
-692 YTFGAGNATLTAN
+692 YTFGSGNATLTAN

-716 TKAGHN
+716 TKAGHK
-722 FKGWYNNGCGTTFIG
+722 FKGWYSNGCGTTFIG

-780 EPLAKPKPSIYGNTE
+780 EPLANPKPSIYGNTN
-795 YTGKIYSTIEI
+795 YTGKIGSTIDI

-815 TVSFNTNGG
+815 TVSFDTNGG

-832 TKSFDRWDNSSP
+832 TKSFNGWNNSSP
-844 GKFSGTT
+844 GTFSGTT
-851 YTYGEGSGYITAKY
+851 YTYGEGSGYITANY

-875 TKSGYTFV
+875 TKSGYTFG

-893 KVSNTYIPE
+893 KVN
-902 KNITLYAH
+902 
-910 WSANSYTLTINPNG
+910 
-924 GKWNNSTSN
+924 
-933 STKTGKTN
+933 
-941 STVTID
+941 
-947 NPTPIGFT
+947 
-955 VSFDSNGGN
+955 
-964 NVSSI
+964 
-969 TSQRTFAN
+969 
-977 WSLSGSGSISGTTYT
+977 
-992 FGAGNA
+992 
-998 TLTAN
+998 
-1003 YNNGSITLPSAT
+1003 
-1015 KAGYKFKG
+1015 
-1023 WYSNG
+1023 
-1028 CGTTLIGN
+1028 
-1036 AGESYTPTSNIT
+1036 
-1048 LKACYSYI
+1048 
-1056 AYILDVNP
+1056 
-1064 NGGTWNGTTST
+1064 
-1075 TRINPLASPK
+1075 
-1085 PSINGQTE
+1085 
-1093 YTGKIGT
+1093 
-1100 TIDIA
+1100 
-1105 NPTPSSGYTVSFNT
+1105 
-1119 NGGNTI
+1119 
-1125 NSMTSTKSFSGW
+1125 
-1137 INLGA
+1137 
-1142 GSISE
+1142 
-1147 TTFTYG
+1147 
-1153 EGNGSLK
+1153 
-1160 ANYKNNSITLP
+1160 
-1171 TPSKSGYTF
+1171 
-1180 VGWYTASS
+1180 
-1188 GGTKVSNT
+1188 NT
-1196 YTPTGNVTLYAH
+1196 YTPTGNITLYAH

-1298 SYNLANGTYGS
+1298 NYNLANGTHGS

-1333 LSRGTNASNAKI
+1333 LSRGTNASNATI

-1411 TQKNVTLPTITKSG
+1411 TQKSVTLPTITKSG
-1425 YTCGWATSSN
+1425 YTCGWATSST
-1435 ATTYKYESGA
+1435 ATTYTYESGA

-1459 YGVCKRIAPPS
+1459 YGVCKSIAPPS
-1470 LTVKFTTS
+1470 LTVKFKTA

-1485 TSAYT
+1485 TSTYT
-1490 TSHGSC
+1490 TTHGSC
-1496 TFDDKYYAPL
+1496 TFDDGYYAPL

-1518 TNMKLEYNKPGQTSY
+1518 TNMKLEYNKAGQTSY

-1541 LSFTKSDNTYT
+1541 LSPTKSGNTYT
-1552 AKTSIGSSGKR
+1552 ATTSIGSTGKR

-1622 PCGQMQKDT
+1622 PCGQMQADT
-1631 LGLISQGAELCYV
+1631 LGLISKGAELCYV

>member
-58 NSDTAIIPFAFKSN
+58 NSDTAIIPFAFKNS

-80 TRGGLLNEEEFIIS
+80 TRGGLLNEEEFIVS

-356 KGSTYKITFDS
+356 KGSTYKITFNS

-452 SGYANYSANSNITL
+452 SGYTNYSANSNITL

-478 LDNQGATTAGTSSV
+478 LDNQGATTAGTSNV

-501 NITVPAKKY
+501 NITVPAKEY

-524 TVNLTFG
+524 KVKLTFG
-531 GYYSEKNGK
+531 GYYSETNGK

-546 ASGSGVKAYDKASN
+546 ASGSGVKSYDKASN

-656 TVSFNPNGG
+656 TVSFNSNGG
-665 NNVNSITSQRTFKNW
+665 NNVNSITSQRTFTNW
-680 SLSGP
+680 SLSGS
-685 GSMSGTT
+685 GSISGTT
-692 YTFGAGNATLTAN
+692 YTFGSGNATLTAN

-716 TKAGHN
+716 TKAGHK
-722 FKGWYNNGCGTTFIG
+722 FKGWYSNGCGTTFIG

-780 EPLAKPKPSIYGNTE
+780 EPLANPKPSIYGNTD
-795 YTGKIYSTIEI
+795 YTGKIGSTIEI

-824 SSVSSITS
+824 SSISSITS
-832 TKSFDRWDNSSP
+832 TKSFNGWNNSSP
-844 GKFSGTT
+844 GTFSGTT
-851 YTYGEGSGYITAKY
+851 YTYGEGSGYITANY
-865 KNNSVNLPTP
+865 KNNSVNLPKP
-875 TKSGYTFV
+875 TKSGYTFN

-893 KVSNTYIPE
+893 KVN
-902 KNITLYAH
+902 
-910 WSANSYTLTINPNG
+910 
-924 GKWNNSTSN
+924 
-933 STKTGKTN
+933 
-941 STVTID
+941 
-947 NPTPIGFT
+947 
-955 VSFDSNGGN
+955 
-964 NVSSI
+964 
-969 TSQRTFAN
+969 
-977 WSLSGSGSISGTTYT
+977 
-992 FGAGNA
+992 
-998 TLTAN
+998 
-1003 YNNGSITLPSAT
+1003 
-1015 KAGYKFKG
+1015 
-1023 WYSNG
+1023 
-1028 CGTTLIGN
+1028 
-1036 AGESYTPTSNIT
+1036 
-1048 LKACYSYI
+1048 
-1056 AYILDVNP
+1056 
-1064 NGGTWNGTTST
+1064 
-1075 TRINPLASPK
+1075 
-1085 PSINGQTE
+1085 
-1093 YTGKIGT
+1093 
-1100 TIDIA
+1100 
-1105 NPTPSSGYTVSFNT
+1105 
-1119 NGGNTI
+1119 
-1125 NSMTSTKSFSGW
+1125 
-1137 INLGA
+1137 
-1142 GSISE
+1142 
-1147 TTFTYG
+1147 
-1153 EGNGSLK
+1153 
-1160 ANYKNNSITLP
+1160 
-1171 TPSKSGYTF
+1171 
-1180 VGWYTASS
+1180 
-1188 GGTKVSNT
+1188 NT
-1196 YTPTGNVTLYAH
+1196 YTPTGNITLYAH

-1541 LSFTKSDNTYT
+1541 LSPTQSGNTYT
-1552 AKTSIGSSGKR
+1552 AKTSIGSTGKR
-1563 KLRITATNNKGKTGT
+1563 KLRITATNNQGKTGT

-1587 RTFAAQN
+1587 QTFAAQN
-1594 NCSDKTLT
+1594 NCTDKTIT
-1602 ADGNI
+1602 AAGNI

-1631 LGLISQGAELCYV
+1631 IGVISQGAELCYV
-1644 KTISSSSNVIFI
+1644 KTISSTSNAKFI
-1656 AAWIEESQFSHK
+1656 AAWIEKSQFKYK
-1668 GGVLTKGYPGYGT
+1668 GGVLTEGYPGYGT

-1692 YYSKLTAWCKN
+1692 YYSKLVAWCNN
-1703 ASCGGGWVIKPEI
+1703 ASCGYGWVIKPEI

>member
-58 NSDTAIIPFAFKSN
+58 NSDTAIIPFAFKNN

-164 YKLTFYIEN
+164 HKLTFYIEN
-173 GKITNNNLSVDKYIV
+173 GKITNNNLLVNKYIV

-293 KDASGNTVTKDT
+293 KDTSGNTVTKDT

-382 RPFSNWKLTK
+382 RPFNNWKLTK

-411 NATIEAN
+411 NKTIEAN
-418 YGVNS
+418 YKVNS

-438 KWNTKSDG
+438 KWNTKSNG

-452 SGYANYSANSNITL
+452 SGYTKYSANSNITL
-466 YAICS
+466 YAICN

-501 NITVPAKKY
+501 NITVPAKEY

-524 TVNLTFG
+524 MVKLTFG
-531 GYYSEKNGK
+531 GYYSKANGK

-546 ASGSGVKAYDKASN
+546 ASGSGVKAYDKASD

-574 PTPSKTGYT
+574 PTPSKTGNT

-603 AGNVTLY
+603 TGNVTLY

-627 IWNNTTSNSTKTGT
+627 TWNNTTSNSTKTGT
-641 TNSKLSIANPTPKGY
+641 ANSKLSIANPKPKGY

-722 FKGWYNNGCGTTFIG
+722 FKGWYSNGCGSTFIG

-750 LKACYSYYA
+750 LRACYSYYA

-780 EPLAKPKPSIYGNTE
+780 EPLANPKPSIYGNTK
-795 YTGKIYSTIEI
+795 YTGKIGSTIDI
-806 PNPIPPSGY
+806 PNPTPPSGY

-832 TKSFDRWDNSSP
+832 TKSFNGWNNSSP
-844 GKFSGTT
+844 GTFSGTT
-851 YTYGEGSGYITAKY
+851 YTYGEGSGYITANY
-865 KNNSVNLPTP
+865 KNNSVNLPKP

-893 KVSNTYIPE
+893 KVN
-902 KNITLYAH
+902 
-910 WSANSYTLTINPNG
+910 
-924 GKWNNSTSN
+924 
-933 STKTGKTN
+933 
-941 STVTID
+941 
-947 NPTPIGFT
+947 
-955 VSFDSNGGN
+955 
-964 NVSSI
+964 
-969 TSQRTFAN
+969 
-977 WSLSGSGSISGTTYT
+977 
-992 FGAGNA
+992 
-998 TLTAN
+998 
-1003 YNNGSITLPSAT
+1003 
-1015 KAGYKFKG
+1015 
-1023 WYSNG
+1023 
-1028 CGTTLIGN
+1028 
-1036 AGESYTPTSNIT
+1036 
-1048 LKACYSYI
+1048 
-1056 AYILDVNP
+1056 
-1064 NGGTWNGTTST
+1064 
-1075 TRINPLASPK
+1075 
-1085 PSINGQTE
+1085 
-1093 YTGKIGT
+1093 
-1100 TIDIA
+1100 
-1105 NPTPSSGYTVSFNT
+1105 
-1119 NGGNTI
+1119 
-1125 NSMTSTKSFSGW
+1125 
-1137 INLGA
+1137 
-1142 GSISE
+1142 
-1147 TTFTYG
+1147 
-1153 EGNGSLK
+1153 
-1160 ANYKNNSITLP
+1160 
-1171 TPSKSGYTF
+1171 
-1180 VGWYTASS
+1180 
-1188 GGTKVSNT
+1188 NT
-1196 YTPTGNVTLYAH
+1196 YTPTENITLYAH

-1255 GKKFDGWYTSSS
+1255 GKNFDGWYTSSS
-1267 GGNKITNSTTVTA
+1267 GGNKITNSTKVTA

-1298 SYNLANGTYGS
+1298 NYNLANGTYGS
-1309 SHPTSAKYGDVINIS
+1309 SHPTSAKYEDVINIS
-1324 KPSKKVTIS
+1324 KPSKKVTIN
-1333 LSRGTNASNAKI
+1333 LSRGTNASNATI

-1391 TYYKNLTAT
+1391 TYYKNLTVT

-1405 NLTANW
+1405 KLTANW
-1411 TQKNVTLPTITKSG
+1411 TQKSVTLPTITKSG
-1425 YTCGWATSSN
+1425 YKCGWATSST
-1435 ATTYKYESGA
+1435 ATIYTYESGA

-1459 YGVCKRIAPPS
+1459 YGVCKHIAPPS

-1485 TSAYT
+1485 TDTYT

-1496 TFDDKYYAPL
+1496 TFNDGYYAPL

-1541 LSFTKSDNTYT
+1541 LSPTKSGNTYT
-1552 AKTSIGSSGKR
+1552 AKTSIGSTGKR
-1563 KLRITATNNKGKTGT
+1563 KLRITATNNQGKTGT

-1587 RTFAAQN
+1587 QTFAAQN
-1594 NCSDKTLT
+1594 NCTDKTIT
-1602 ADGNI
+1602 AEGNI

-1631 LGLISQGAELCYV
+1631 IGVISQGAELCYV
-1644 KTISSSSNVIFI
+1644 KTISSTSNAKFI
-1656 AAWIEESQFSHK
+1656 AAWIEKSQFKYK
-1668 GGVLTKGYPGYGT
+1668 GGVLTEGYPGYGT

-1692 YYSKLTAWCKN
+1692 YYSKLVAWCNN
-1703 ASCGGGWVIKPEI
+1703 ASCGYGWVIKPEI

>member
-58 NSDTAIIPFAFKSN
+58 NSDTAIIPFAFKNS

-80 TRGGLLNEEEFIIS
+80 TRGGLLNEEEFIVS

-478 LDNQGATTAGTSSV
+478 LDNQGATTAGTSNV

-501 NITVPAKKY
+501 NITVPAKEY

-524 TVNLTFG
+524 KVKLTFG
-531 GYYSEKNGK
+531 GYYSETNGK

-546 ASGSGVKAYDKASN
+546 ASGSGVKSYDKASN

-656 TVSFNPNGG
+656 TVSFNSNGG
-665 NNVNSITSQRTFKNW
+665 NNVNSITSQRTFTNW
-680 SLSGP
+680 SLSGS
-685 GSMSGTT
+685 GSISGTT
-692 YTFGAGNATLTAN
+692 YTFGSGNATLTAN

-716 TKAGHN
+716 TKAGHK
-722 FKGWYNNGCGTTFIG
+722 FKGWYSNGCGTTFIG

-780 EPLAKPKPSIYGNTE
+780 EPLANPKPSIYGNTD
-795 YTGKIYSTIEI
+795 YTGKIGSTIDI

-824 SSVSSITS
+824 SSISSITS
-832 TKSFDRWDNSSP
+832 TKSFNGWNNSSP
-844 GKFSGTT
+844 GTFSGTT
-851 YTYGEGSGYITAKY
+851 YTYGEGSGYITANY
-865 KNNSVNLPTP
+865 KNNSVNLPKP
-875 TKSGYTFV
+875 TKSGYTFN

-893 KVSNTYIPE
+893 KVN
-902 KNITLYAH
+902 
-910 WSANSYTLTINPNG
+910 
-924 GKWNNSTSN
+924 
-933 STKTGKTN
+933 
-941 STVTID
+941 
-947 NPTPIGFT
+947 
-955 VSFDSNGGN
+955 
-964 NVSSI
+964 
-969 TSQRTFAN
+969 
-977 WSLSGSGSISGTTYT
+977 
-992 FGAGNA
+992 
-998 TLTAN
+998 
-1003 YNNGSITLPSAT
+1003 
-1015 KAGYKFKG
+1015 
-1023 WYSNG
+1023 
-1028 CGTTLIGN
+1028 
-1036 AGESYTPTSNIT
+1036 
-1048 LKACYSYI
+1048 
-1056 AYILDVNP
+1056 
-1064 NGGTWNGTTST
+1064 
-1075 TRINPLASPK
+1075 
-1085 PSINGQTE
+1085 
-1093 YTGKIGT
+1093 
-1100 TIDIA
+1100 
-1105 NPTPSSGYTVSFNT
+1105 
-1119 NGGNTI
+1119 
-1125 NSMTSTKSFSGW
+1125 
-1137 INLGA
+1137 
-1142 GSISE
+1142 
-1147 TTFTYG
+1147 
-1153 EGNGSLK
+1153 
-1160 ANYKNNSITLP
+1160 
-1171 TPSKSGYTF
+1171 
-1180 VGWYTASS
+1180 
-1188 GGTKVSNT
+1188 NT
-1196 YTPTGNVTLYAH
+1196 YTPTGNITLYAH

-1541 LSFTKSDNTYT
+1541 LSPTQSGNTYT

>member
-58 NSDTAIIPFAFKSN
+58 NSDTAIIPFAFKNN

-80 TRGGLLNEEEFIIS
+80 TRGGLLNEEEFIVS

-173 GKITNNNLSVDKYIV
+173 GKITNNNLLVDKYIV

-305 IVNDNLK
+305 VVNDNLK

-478 LDNQGATTAGTSSV
+478 LDNQGATTAGTSNV

-501 NITVPAKKY
+501 NITVPAKEY

-531 GYYSEKNGK
+531 GYYSETNGK

-641 TNSKLSIANPTPKGY
+641 TNSTLSIANPTPKGY
-656 TVSFNPNGG
+656 TVSFNSNGG
-665 NNVNSITSQRTFKNW
+665 NNVNSITSQRTFTNW
-680 SLSGP
+680 SLSGS
-685 GSMSGTT
+685 GSISGTT
-692 YTFGAGNATLTAN
+692 YTFGSGNATLTAN

-716 TKAGHN
+716 TKAGHK
-722 FKGWYNNGCGTTFIG
+722 FKGWYSNGCGTTFIG

-780 EPLAKPKPSIYGNTE
+780 EPLANPKPSIYGNTD
-795 YTGKIYSTIEI
+795 YTGKIGSTIDI

-824 SSVSSITS
+824 SSISSITS
-832 TKSFDRWDNSSP
+832 TKSFNGWNNSSP
-844 GKFSGTT
+844 GTFSGTT
-851 YTYGEGSGYITAKY
+851 YTYGEGSGYITANY

-875 TKSGYTFV
+875 TKSGYTFN

-893 KVSNTYIPE
+893 KVN
-902 KNITLYAH
+902 
-910 WSANSYTLTINPNG
+910 
-924 GKWNNSTSN
+924 
-933 STKTGKTN
+933 
-941 STVTID
+941 
-947 NPTPIGFT
+947 
-955 VSFDSNGGN
+955 
-964 NVSSI
+964 
-969 TSQRTFAN
+969 
-977 WSLSGSGSISGTTYT
+977 
-992 FGAGNA
+992 
-998 TLTAN
+998 
-1003 YNNGSITLPSAT
+1003 
-1015 KAGYKFKG
+1015 
-1023 WYSNG
+1023 
-1028 CGTTLIGN
+1028 
-1036 AGESYTPTSNIT
+1036 
-1048 LKACYSYI
+1048 
-1056 AYILDVNP
+1056 
-1064 NGGTWNGTTST
+1064 
-1075 TRINPLASPK
+1075 
-1085 PSINGQTE
+1085 
-1093 YTGKIGT
+1093 
-1100 TIDIA
+1100 
-1105 NPTPSSGYTVSFNT
+1105 
-1119 NGGNTI
+1119 
-1125 NSMTSTKSFSGW
+1125 
-1137 INLGA
+1137 
-1142 GSISE
+1142 
-1147 TTFTYG
+1147 
-1153 EGNGSLK
+1153 
-1160 ANYKNNSITLP
+1160 
-1171 TPSKSGYTF
+1171 
-1180 VGWYTASS
+1180 
-1188 GGTKVSNT
+1188 NT
-1196 YTPTGNVTLYAH
+1196 YTPTGNITLYAH

-1411 TQKNVTLPTITKSG
+1411 TQKSVTLPTITKSG
-1425 YTCGWATSSN
+1425 YTCGWATSST

-1631 LGLISQGAELCYV
+1631 LGLISKGAELCYV

>member
-478 LDNQGATTAGTSSV
+478 LDNQGATTAGTSNV

-501 NITVPAKKY
+501 NITVPAKEY

-524 TVNLTFG
+524 KVKLTFG
-531 GYYSEKNGK
+531 GYYSETNGK

-546 ASGSGVKAYDKASN
+546 ASGSGVKSYDKASN

-656 TVSFNPNGG
+656 TVSFNSNGG
-665 NNVNSITSQRTFKNW
+665 NNVNSITSQRTFTNW
-680 SLSGP
+680 SLSGS
-685 GSMSGTT
+685 GSISGTT
-692 YTFGAGNATLTAN
+692 YTFGSGNATLTAN

-716 TKAGHN
+716 TKAGHK
-722 FKGWYNNGCGTTFIG
+722 FKGWYSNGCGTTFIG

-780 EPLAKPKPSIYGNTE
+780 EPLANPKPSIYGNTD
-795 YTGKIYSTIEI
+795 YTGKIGSTIDI

-824 SSVSSITS
+824 SSISSITS
-832 TKSFDRWDNSSP
+832 TKSFNGWNNSSP
-844 GKFSGTT
+844 GTFSGTT
-851 YTYGEGSGYITAKY
+851 YTYGEGSGYITANY
-865 KNNSVNLPTP
+865 KNNSVNLPKP
-875 TKSGYTFV
+875 TKSGYTFG

-893 KVSNTYIPE
+893 KVN
-902 KNITLYAH
+902 
-910 WSANSYTLTINPNG
+910 
-924 GKWNNSTSN
+924 
-933 STKTGKTN
+933 
-941 STVTID
+941 
-947 NPTPIGFT
+947 
-955 VSFDSNGGN
+955 
-964 NVSSI
+964 
-969 TSQRTFAN
+969 
-977 WSLSGSGSISGTTYT
+977 
-992 FGAGNA
+992 
-998 TLTAN
+998 
-1003 YNNGSITLPSAT
+1003 
-1015 KAGYKFKG
+1015 
-1023 WYSNG
+1023 
-1028 CGTTLIGN
+1028 
-1036 AGESYTPTSNIT
+1036 
-1048 LKACYSYI
+1048 
-1056 AYILDVNP
+1056 
-1064 NGGTWNGTTST
+1064 
-1075 TRINPLASPK
+1075 
-1085 PSINGQTE
+1085 
-1093 YTGKIGT
+1093 
-1100 TIDIA
+1100 
-1105 NPTPSSGYTVSFNT
+1105 
-1119 NGGNTI
+1119 
-1125 NSMTSTKSFSGW
+1125 
-1137 INLGA
+1137 
-1142 GSISE
+1142 
-1147 TTFTYG
+1147 
-1153 EGNGSLK
+1153 
-1160 ANYKNNSITLP
+1160 
-1171 TPSKSGYTF
+1171 
-1180 VGWYTASS
+1180 
-1188 GGTKVSNT
+1188 NT
-1196 YTPTGNVTLYAH
+1196 YTPTGNITLYAH

-1631 LGLISQGAELCYV
+1631 LGLISKGAELCYV

>member
-58 NSDTAIIPFAFKSN
+58 NSDTAIIPFAFKNN

-80 TRGGLLNEEEFIIS
+80 TRGGLLNEEEFIVS

-173 GKITNNNLSVDKYIV
+173 GKITNNNLLVDKYIV

-305 IVNDNLK
+305 VVNDNLK

-478 LDNQGATTAGTSSV
+478 LDNQGATTAGTSNV

-501 NITVPAKKY
+501 NITVPAKEY

-524 TVNLTFG
+524 TVKLTFG
-531 GYYSEKNGK
+531 GYYSETNGK

-656 TVSFNPNGG
+656 TVSFNSNGG
-665 NNVNSITSQRTFKNW
+665 NNVNSITSQRTFTNW
-680 SLSGP
+680 SLSGS
-685 GSMSGTT
+685 GSISGTT
-692 YTFGAGNATLTAN
+692 YTFGSGNATLTAN

-716 TKAGHN
+716 TKAGHK
-722 FKGWYNNGCGTTFIG
+722 FKGWYSNGCGTTFIG

-780 EPLAKPKPSIYGNTE
+780 EPLANPKPSIYGNTD
-795 YTGKIYSTIEI
+795 YTGKIGSTIDI

-824 SSVSSITS
+824 SSISSITS
-832 TKSFDRWDNSSP
+832 TKSFNGWNNSSP
-844 GKFSGTT
+844 GTFSGTT
-851 YTYGEGSGYITAKY
+851 YTYGEGSGYITANY
-865 KNNSVNLPTP
+865 KNNSVNLPKP
-875 TKSGYTFV
+875 TKSGYTFG

-893 KVSNTYIPE
+893 KVN
-902 KNITLYAH
+902 
-910 WSANSYTLTINPNG
+910 
-924 GKWNNSTSN
+924 
-933 STKTGKTN
+933 
-941 STVTID
+941 
-947 NPTPIGFT
+947 
-955 VSFDSNGGN
+955 
-964 NVSSI
+964 
-969 TSQRTFAN
+969 
-977 WSLSGSGSISGTTYT
+977 
-992 FGAGNA
+992 
-998 TLTAN
+998 
-1003 YNNGSITLPSAT
+1003 
-1015 KAGYKFKG
+1015 
-1023 WYSNG
+1023 
-1028 CGTTLIGN
+1028 
-1036 AGESYTPTSNIT
+1036 
-1048 LKACYSYI
+1048 
-1056 AYILDVNP
+1056 
-1064 NGGTWNGTTST
+1064 
-1075 TRINPLASPK
+1075 
-1085 PSINGQTE
+1085 
-1093 YTGKIGT
+1093 
-1100 TIDIA
+1100 
-1105 NPTPSSGYTVSFNT
+1105 
-1119 NGGNTI
+1119 
-1125 NSMTSTKSFSGW
+1125 
-1137 INLGA
+1137 
-1142 GSISE
+1142 
-1147 TTFTYG
+1147 
-1153 EGNGSLK
+1153 
-1160 ANYKNNSITLP
+1160 
-1171 TPSKSGYTF
+1171 
-1180 VGWYTASS
+1180 
-1188 GGTKVSNT
+1188 NT
-1196 YTPTGNVTLYAH
+1196 YTPTGNITLYAH

-1368 ARRGTSSS
+1368 ARRGTNSS

-1631 LGLISQGAELCYV
+1631 LGLISKGAELCYV

>member
-58 NSDTAIIPFAFKSN
+58 NSDTAIIPFAFKNS

-80 TRGGLLNEEEFIIS
+80 TRGGLLNEEEFIVS

-305 IVNDNLK
+305 VVNDNLK

-501 NITVPAKKY
+501 NITVPAKEY

-524 TVNLTFG
+524 KVKLTFG
-531 GYYSEKNGK
+531 GYYSETNGK

-546 ASGSGVKAYDKASN
+546 ASGSGVKSYDKAKD

-656 TVSFNPNGG
+656 TVSFNSNGG
-665 NNVNSITSQRTFKNW
+665 NNVNSITSQRTFTNW
-680 SLSGP
+680 SLSGS
-685 GSMSGTT
+685 GSISGTT
-692 YTFGAGNATLTAN
+692 YTFGSGNATLTAN

-716 TKAGHN
+716 TKAGHK
-722 FKGWYNNGCGTTFIG
+722 FKGWYSNGCGTTFIG

-780 EPLAKPKPSIYGNTE
+780 EPLAKPKPSIYGNTD
-795 YTGKIYSTIEI
+795 YTGKIGSTIDI

-824 SSVSSITS
+824 SSISSITS
-832 TKSFDRWDNSSP
+832 TKSFNGWNNSSP
-844 GKFSGTT
+844 GTFSGTT
-851 YTYGEGSGYITAKY
+851 YTYGEGSGYITANY
-865 KNNSVNLPTP
+865 KNNSVNLPKP
-875 TKSGYTFV
+875 TKSGYTFN

-893 KVSNTYIPE
+893 KVN
-902 KNITLYAH
+902 
-910 WSANSYTLTINPNG
+910 
-924 GKWNNSTSN
+924 
-933 STKTGKTN
+933 
-941 STVTID
+941 
-947 NPTPIGFT
+947 
-955 VSFDSNGGN
+955 
-964 NVSSI
+964 
-969 TSQRTFAN
+969 
-977 WSLSGSGSISGTTYT
+977 
-992 FGAGNA
+992 
-998 TLTAN
+998 
-1003 YNNGSITLPSAT
+1003 
-1015 KAGYKFKG
+1015 
-1023 WYSNG
+1023 
-1028 CGTTLIGN
+1028 
-1036 AGESYTPTSNIT
+1036 
-1048 LKACYSYI
+1048 
-1056 AYILDVNP
+1056 
-1064 NGGTWNGTTST
+1064 
-1075 TRINPLASPK
+1075 
-1085 PSINGQTE
+1085 
-1093 YTGKIGT
+1093 
-1100 TIDIA
+1100 
-1105 NPTPSSGYTVSFNT
+1105 
-1119 NGGNTI
+1119 
-1125 NSMTSTKSFSGW
+1125 
-1137 INLGA
+1137 
-1142 GSISE
+1142 
-1147 TTFTYG
+1147 
-1153 EGNGSLK
+1153 
-1160 ANYKNNSITLP
+1160 
-1171 TPSKSGYTF
+1171 
-1180 VGWYTASS
+1180 
-1188 GGTKVSNT
+1188 NT
-1196 YTPTGNVTLYAH
+1196 YTPTGNITLYAH

-1333 LSRGTNASNAKI
+1333 LSRGTNASDAKI

-1541 LSFTKSDNTYT
+1541 LSFTKSGHTYT

>member
-58 NSDTAIIPFAFKSN
+58 NSDTAIIPFAFKNN

-80 TRGGLLNEEEFIIS
+80 TRGGLLNEEEFIVS

-164 YKLTFYIEN
+164 HKLTFYIEN
-173 GKITNNNLSVDKYIV
+173 GKITNNNLLVDKYIV

-252 LVQYDLNGGTGNCEN
+252 LVQYDLNGGTGNCES

-293 KDASGNTVTKDT
+293 KDASGNTITKDT
-305 IVNDNLK
+305 VVNDNLK

-478 LDNQGATTAGTSSV
+478 LDNQGATTAGTSNV

-501 NITVPAKKY
+501 NITVPAKEY

-524 TVNLTFG
+524 KVKLTFG
-531 GYYSEKNGK
+531 GYYSETNGK

-656 TVSFNPNGG
+656 TVSFNSNGG
-665 NNVNSITSQRTFKNW
+665 NNVNSITSQRTFTNW
-680 SLSGP
+680 SLSGS
-685 GSMSGTT
+685 GSISGTT
-692 YTFGAGNATLTAN
+692 YTFGSGNATLTAN

-716 TKAGHN
+716 TKAGHK
-722 FKGWYNNGCGTTFIG
+722 FKGWYSNGCGTTFIG

-780 EPLAKPKPSIYGNTE
+780 EPLANPKPSIYGNTD
-795 YTGKIYSTIEI
+795 YTGKIGSTIEI

-824 SSVSSITS
+824 SSISSITS
-832 TKSFDRWDNSSP
+832 TKSFNGWNNSSP
-844 GKFSGTT
+844 GTFSGTT
-851 YTYGEGSGYITAKY
+851 YTYGEGSGYITANY
-865 KNNSVNLPTP
+865 KNNSVNLPKP
-875 TKSGYTFV
+875 TKSGYTFN

-893 KVSNTYIPE
+893 KVN
-902 KNITLYAH
+902 
-910 WSANSYTLTINPNG
+910 
-924 GKWNNSTSN
+924 
-933 STKTGKTN
+933 
-941 STVTID
+941 
-947 NPTPIGFT
+947 
-955 VSFDSNGGN
+955 
-964 NVSSI
+964 
-969 TSQRTFAN
+969 
-977 WSLSGSGSISGTTYT
+977 
-992 FGAGNA
+992 
-998 TLTAN
+998 
-1003 YNNGSITLPSAT
+1003 
-1015 KAGYKFKG
+1015 
-1023 WYSNG
+1023 
-1028 CGTTLIGN
+1028 
-1036 AGESYTPTSNIT
+1036 
-1048 LKACYSYI
+1048 
-1056 AYILDVNP
+1056 
-1064 NGGTWNGTTST
+1064 
-1075 TRINPLASPK
+1075 
-1085 PSINGQTE
+1085 
-1093 YTGKIGT
+1093 
-1100 TIDIA
+1100 
-1105 NPTPSSGYTVSFNT
+1105 
-1119 NGGNTI
+1119 
-1125 NSMTSTKSFSGW
+1125 
-1137 INLGA
+1137 
-1142 GSISE
+1142 
-1147 TTFTYG
+1147 
-1153 EGNGSLK
+1153 
-1160 ANYKNNSITLP
+1160 
-1171 TPSKSGYTF
+1171 
-1180 VGWYTASS
+1180 
-1188 GGTKVSNT
+1188 NT
-1196 YTPTGNVTLYAH
+1196 YTPTGNITLYAH

-1289 HCSYINYNI
+1289 HCNYINYNI

-1541 LSFTKSDNTYT
+1541 LSPTQSGNTYT

>member
-58 NSDTAIIPFAFKSN
+58 NSDTAIIPFAFKNS

-80 TRGGLLNEEEFIIS
+80 TRGGLLNEEEFIVS

-280 TSVSKPGY
+280 TSISKPGY

-305 IVNDNLK
+305 VVNDNLK

-478 LDNQGATTAGTSSV
+478 LDNQGATTAGTSNV

-501 NITVPAKKY
+501 NITVPAKEY

-524 TVNLTFG
+524 TVKLTFG
-531 GYYSEKNGK
+531 GYYSETNGK

-546 ASGSGVKAYDKASN
+546 ASGSGVKAYDIASN

-656 TVSFNPNGG
+656 TVSFNSNGG
-665 NNVNSITSQRTFKNW
+665 NNVNSITSQRTFTNW
-680 SLSGP
+680 SLSGS
-685 GSMSGTT
+685 GSISGTT

-716 TKAGHN
+716 TKAGHK
-722 FKGWYNNGCGTTFIG
+722 FKGWYSNGCGTTFIG

-780 EPLAKPKPSIYGNTE
+780 EPLANPKPSIYGNTD
-795 YTGKIYSTIEI
+795 YTGKIGSTIDI

-824 SSVSSITS
+824 SSISSITS
-832 TKSFDRWDNSSP
+832 TKSFNGWNNSSP
-844 GKFSGTT
+844 GTFSGTT
-851 YTYGEGSGYITAKY
+851 YTYGEGSGYITANY
-865 KNNSVNLPTP
+865 KNNSVNLPKP
-875 TKSGYTFV
+875 TKSGYTFG

-893 KVSNTYIPE
+893 KVN
-902 KNITLYAH
+902 NI
-910 WSANSYTLTINPNG
+910 
-924 GKWNNSTSN
+924 
-933 STKTGKTN
+933 
-941 STVTID
+941 
-947 NPTPIGFT
+947 
-955 VSFDSNGGN
+955 
-964 NVSSI
+964 
-969 TSQRTFAN
+969 
-977 WSLSGSGSISGTTYT
+977 
-992 FGAGNA
+992 
-998 TLTAN
+998 
-1003 YNNGSITLPSAT
+1003 
-1015 KAGYKFKG
+1015 
-1023 WYSNG
+1023 
-1028 CGTTLIGN
+1028 
-1036 AGESYTPTSNIT
+1036 
-1048 LKACYSYI
+1048 
-1056 AYILDVNP
+1056 
-1064 NGGTWNGTTST
+1064 
-1075 TRINPLASPK
+1075 
-1085 PSINGQTE
+1085 
-1093 YTGKIGT
+1093 
-1100 TIDIA
+1100 
-1105 NPTPSSGYTVSFNT
+1105 
-1119 NGGNTI
+1119 
-1125 NSMTSTKSFSGW
+1125 
-1137 INLGA
+1137 
-1142 GSISE
+1142 
-1147 TTFTYG
+1147 
-1153 EGNGSLK
+1153 
-1160 ANYKNNSITLP
+1160 
-1171 TPSKSGYTF
+1171 
-1180 VGWYTASS
+1180 
-1188 GGTKVSNT
+1188 
-1196 YTPTGNVTLYAH
+1196 YTPTGNITLYAH

-1411 TQKNVTLPTITKSG
+1411 TQKSVTLPTITKSG

-1622 PCGQMQKDT
+1622 PCGQMQADT
-1631 LGLISQGAELCYV
+1631 LGLISKGAELCYV

>member
-80 TRGGLLNEEEFIIS
+80 TRGGLLNEEEFIVS

-173 GKITNNNLSVDKYIV
+173 GKITNNNLLVDKYIV
-188 YAVESTEG
+188 YAVESTAG

-206 TFAYYNNNCD
+206 SFTYYNNNCD

-225 KIHRIFKSNK
+225 KIHRIFKPNK

-252 LVQYDLNGGTGNCEN
+252 LVQYDLNGGTGNCES

-293 KDASGNTVTKDT
+293 KDASGNIVTKDT

-312 LTAEWEIKKYTL
+312 LTAQWEIKEYTL

-382 RPFSNWKLTK
+382 RPFNNWKLTK

-418 YGVNS
+418 YRVNS
-423 NNTTLALISKAGHTC
+423 NNTTLALISKTGHIC

-446 SGTSYS
+446 SGTSYT
-452 SGYANYSANSNITL
+452 SGYTNYSANSNITL

-471 ANSYKVL
+471 ANSYKVS

-501 NITVPAKKY
+501 NITVPAKAY

-524 TVNLTFG
+524 TVKLTFG
-531 GYYSEKNGK
+531 GYYSETNGK

-641 TNSKLSIANPTPKGY
+641 TNSTLSIANPTPPKGY
-656 TVSFNPNGG
+656 TVSFNTNGG
-665 NNVNSITSQRTFKNW
+665 NNVNSITSQRTFTNW
-680 SLSGP
+680 SLSGS
-685 GSMSGTT
+685 GSISGTT

-705 YNNGSITLPSA
+705 YNNGSITLPSVS
-716 TKAGHN
+716 KAGHK
-722 FKGWYNNGCGTTFIG
+722 FKGWYSNGCSGTFIG

-780 EPLAKPKPSIYGNTE
+780 EPLANPKPSIYGNTN
-795 YTGKIYSTIEI
+795 YTGKIGSTIDI

-815 TVSFNTNGG
+815 TVSFDTNGG

-832 TKSFDRWDNSSP
+832 TKSFNGWNNSSP
-844 GKFSGTT
+844 GTFSGTT
-851 YTYGEGSGYITAKY
+851 YTYGEGSGYITANY

-875 TKSGYTFV
+875 TKLGYTFG

-893 KVSNTYIPE
+893 KVN
-902 KNITLYAH
+902 
-910 WSANSYTLTINPNG
+910 
-924 GKWNNSTSN
+924 
-933 STKTGKTN
+933 
-941 STVTID
+941 
-947 NPTPIGFT
+947 
-955 VSFDSNGGN
+955 
-964 NVSSI
+964 
-969 TSQRTFAN
+969 
-977 WSLSGSGSISGTTYT
+977 
-992 FGAGNA
+992 
-998 TLTAN
+998 
-1003 YNNGSITLPSAT
+1003 
-1015 KAGYKFKG
+1015 
-1023 WYSNG
+1023 
-1028 CGTTLIGN
+1028 
-1036 AGESYTPTSNIT
+1036 
-1048 LKACYSYI
+1048 
-1056 AYILDVNP
+1056 
-1064 NGGTWNGTTST
+1064 
-1075 TRINPLASPK
+1075 
-1085 PSINGQTE
+1085 
-1093 YTGKIGT
+1093 
-1100 TIDIA
+1100 
-1105 NPTPSSGYTVSFNT
+1105 
-1119 NGGNTI
+1119 
-1125 NSMTSTKSFSGW
+1125 
-1137 INLGA
+1137 
-1142 GSISE
+1142 
-1147 TTFTYG
+1147 
-1153 EGNGSLK
+1153 
-1160 ANYKNNSITLP
+1160 
-1171 TPSKSGYTF
+1171 
-1180 VGWYTASS
+1180 
-1188 GGTKVSNT
+1188 NT
-1196 YTPTGNVTLYAH
+1196 YTPTGNITLYAH

-1222 CGTLGVSYVTATV
+1222 CGTLRVSYVTATV

-1255 GKKFDGWYTSSS
+1255 GKNFDGWYTSSS

-1298 SYNLANGTYGS
+1298 NYNLANGTHGS

-1324 KPSKKVTIS
+1324 KPSKKVTIN
-1333 LSRGTNASNAKI
+1333 LSRGTNASNATI

-1391 TYYKNLTAT
+1391 TYYKNLTVT

-1405 NLTANW
+1405 KLTANW
-1411 TQKNVTLPTITKSG
+1411 TQKSVTLPTITKSG
-1425 YTCGWATSSN
+1425 YKCGWATSST
-1435 ATTYKYESGA
+1435 ATTYTYESGA
-1445 TYVPNANGSSNLTL
+1445 TYVPNANGSSNITL

-1485 TSAYT
+1485 TDTYT

-1496 TFDDKYYAPL
+1496 TFNDGYYAPL

-1518 TNMKLEYNKPGQTSY
+1518 TNMKLEYNDTGQTSY
-1533 TDITGSYE
+1533 TDIIGSYK
-1541 LSFTKSDNTYT
+1541 LSFTKSGNTYT
-1552 AKTSIGSSGKR
+1552 AKTSIGSTGKR
-1563 KLRITATNNKGKTGT
+1563 KLRITATNNQGKTGT

-1587 RTFAAQN
+1587 QTFAAQN
-1594 NCSDKTLT
+1594 NCTDKTIT
-1602 ADGNI
+1602 AAGNI

-1622 PCGQMQKDT
+1622 PCGQMQADT
-1631 LGLISQGAELCYV
+1631 LGIISKGAELCYV

>member
-58 NSDTAIIPFAFKSN
+58 NSDTAIIPFAFKNS

-80 TRGGLLNEEEFIIS
+80 TRGGLLNEEEFIVS

-356 KGSTYKITFDS
+356 KGSTYKITFNS

-478 LDNQGATTAGTSSV
+478 LDNQGATTAGTSNV

-501 NITVPAKKY
+501 NITVPAKEY

-524 TVNLTFG
+524 TVKLTFG

-574 PTPSKTGYT
+574 QTPTKSGYT

-656 TVSFNPNGG
+656 TVSFNSNGG
-665 NNVNSITSQRTFKNW
+665 NNVNSITSQRTFTNW
-680 SLSGP
+680 SLSGS
-685 GSMSGTT
+685 GSISGTT
-692 YTFGAGNATLTAN
+692 YTFGSGNATLTAN

-716 TKAGHN
+716 TKAGHK
-722 FKGWYNNGCGTTFIG
+722 FKGWYSNGCGTTFIG

-780 EPLAKPKPSIYGNTE
+780 EPLANPKPSIYGNTD
-795 YTGKIYSTIEI
+795 YTGKIGSTIDI

-824 SSVSSITS
+824 SSISSITS
-832 TKSFDRWDNSSP
+832 TKSFNGWNNSSP
-844 GKFSGTT
+844 GTFSGTT
-851 YTYGEGSGYITAKY
+851 YTYGEGSGYITANY
-865 KNNSVNLPTP
+865 KNNSVNLPKP
-875 TKSGYTFV
+875 TKSGYTFG

-893 KVSNTYIPE
+893 KVN
-902 KNITLYAH
+902 
-910 WSANSYTLTINPNG
+910 
-924 GKWNNSTSN
+924 
-933 STKTGKTN
+933 
-941 STVTID
+941 
-947 NPTPIGFT
+947 
-955 VSFDSNGGN
+955 
-964 NVSSI
+964 
-969 TSQRTFAN
+969 
-977 WSLSGSGSISGTTYT
+977 
-992 FGAGNA
+992 
-998 TLTAN
+998 
-1003 YNNGSITLPSAT
+1003 
-1015 KAGYKFKG
+1015 
-1023 WYSNG
+1023 
-1028 CGTTLIGN
+1028 
-1036 AGESYTPTSNIT
+1036 
-1048 LKACYSYI
+1048 
-1056 AYILDVNP
+1056 
-1064 NGGTWNGTTST
+1064 
-1075 TRINPLASPK
+1075 
-1085 PSINGQTE
+1085 
-1093 YTGKIGT
+1093 
-1100 TIDIA
+1100 
-1105 NPTPSSGYTVSFNT
+1105 
-1119 NGGNTI
+1119 
-1125 NSMTSTKSFSGW
+1125 
-1137 INLGA
+1137 
-1142 GSISE
+1142 
-1147 TTFTYG
+1147 
-1153 EGNGSLK
+1153 
-1160 ANYKNNSITLP
+1160 
-1171 TPSKSGYTF
+1171 
-1180 VGWYTASS
+1180 
-1188 GGTKVSNT
+1188 NT
-1196 YTPTGNVTLYAH
+1196 YTPTGNITLYAH

-1298 SYNLANGTYGS
+1298 NYNLANGTHGS

-1425 YTCGWATSSN
+1425 YTCGWATSST

-1541 LSFTKSDNTYT
+1541 LSPTQSGNTYT

>member
-58 NSDTAIIPFAFKSN
+58 NSDTAIIPFAFKNN

-80 TRGGLLNEEEFIIS
+80 TRGGLLNEEEFIVS

-173 GKITNNNLSVDKYIV
+173 GKITNNNLLVDKYIV

-225 KIHRIFKSNK
+225 KIHRIFKPNK

-252 LVQYDLNGGTGNCEN
+252 LIQYDLNGGTGNCES

-293 KDASGNTVTKDT
+293 KDASGNIVTKDT

-312 LTAEWEIKKYTL
+312 LTAQWEIKKYTL

-382 RPFSNWKLTK
+382 RPFNNWKLTK

-418 YGVNS
+418 YRVNS
-423 NNTTLALISKAGHTC
+423 NNTTLALISKTGHIC

-446 SGTSYS
+446 SGTSYT
-452 SGYANYSANSNITL
+452 SGYTNYSANSNITL

-471 ANSYKVL
+471 ANSYKVS

-501 NITVPAKKY
+501 NITVPAKAY

-524 TVNLTFG
+524 TVKLTFG
-531 GYYSEKNGK
+531 GYYSETNGK

-603 AGNVTLY
+603 TVNTTLY
-610 AHWTNVNYT
+610 AHWNANSYT

-627 IWNNTTSNSTKTGT
+627 TWNNTTSNSTKTGT
-641 TNSKLSIANPTPKGY
+641 TNSTLSIANPTPPKGYTVSFNTNGGSSLSSITSTKSFSGWSNSGSGSISGTTYTFGAGNGTLTANYKNNSVNLPTPTKSGYTFDGWYTQSSGGTKVSNTYTPTVNTTLYAHWNANSYTLTINPNGGTWNNTTSNSTKTGTTNSTLSIANPTPKGY
-656 TVSFNPNGG
+656 TVSFNTDGG
-665 NNVNSITSQRTFKNW
+665 NNVNSITSQRTFTNW
-680 SLSGP
+680 SLSGS
-685 GSMSGTT
+685 GSISGTT

-705 YNNGSITLPSA
+705 YNNGSITLPSVS
-716 TKAGHN
+716 KAGHK
-722 FKGWYNNGCGTTFIG
+722 FKGWYSNGCSGTFIG

-780 EPLAKPKPSIYGNTE
+780 EPLANPKPSIYGNTN
-795 YTGKIYSTIEI
+795 YTGKIGSTIDI

-815 TVSFNTNGG
+815 TVSFDTNGG

-832 TKSFDRWDNSSP
+832 TKSFNGWNNSSP
-844 GKFSGTT
+844 GTFSGTT
-851 YTYGEGSGYITAKY
+851 YTYGEGSGYITANY

-875 TKSGYTFV
+875 TKLGYTFG

-893 KVSNTYIPE
+893 KVN
-902 KNITLYAH
+902 
-910 WSANSYTLTINPNG
+910 
-924 GKWNNSTSN
+924 
-933 STKTGKTN
+933 
-941 STVTID
+941 
-947 NPTPIGFT
+947 
-955 VSFDSNGGN
+955 
-964 NVSSI
+964 
-969 TSQRTFAN
+969 
-977 WSLSGSGSISGTTYT
+977 
-992 FGAGNA
+992 
-998 TLTAN
+998 
-1003 YNNGSITLPSAT
+1003 
-1015 KAGYKFKG
+1015 
-1023 WYSNG
+1023 
-1028 CGTTLIGN
+1028 
-1036 AGESYTPTSNIT
+1036 
-1048 LKACYSYI
+1048 
-1056 AYILDVNP
+1056 
-1064 NGGTWNGTTST
+1064 
-1075 TRINPLASPK
+1075 
-1085 PSINGQTE
+1085 
-1093 YTGKIGT
+1093 
-1100 TIDIA
+1100 
-1105 NPTPSSGYTVSFNT
+1105 
-1119 NGGNTI
+1119 
-1125 NSMTSTKSFSGW
+1125 
-1137 INLGA
+1137 
-1142 GSISE
+1142 
-1147 TTFTYG
+1147 
-1153 EGNGSLK
+1153 
-1160 ANYKNNSITLP
+1160 
-1171 TPSKSGYTF
+1171 
-1180 VGWYTASS
+1180 
-1188 GGTKVSNT
+1188 NT
-1196 YTPTGNVTLYAH
+1196 YTPTGNITLYAH

-1222 CGTLGVSYVTATV
+1222 CGTLRVSYVTATV

-1255 GKKFDGWYTSSS
+1255 GKNFDGWYTSSS

-1298 SYNLANGTYGS
+1298 NYNLANGTHGS

-1324 KPSKKVTIS
+1324 KPSKKVTIN
-1333 LSRGTNASNAKI
+1333 LSRGTNASNATI

-1391 TYYKNLTAT
+1391 TYYKNLTVT

-1405 NLTANW
+1405 KLTANW
-1411 TQKNVTLPTITKSG
+1411 TQKSVTLPTITKSG
-1425 YTCGWATSSN
+1425 YKCGWATSST
-1435 ATTYKYESGA
+1435 ATTYTYESGA

-1485 TSAYT
+1485 TSTYT
-1490 TSHGSC
+1490 TTHGSC
-1496 TFDDKYYAPL
+1496 TFDDGYYAPL

-1541 LSFTKSDNTYT
+1541 LSPTKSGNTYT
-1552 AKTSIGSSGKR
+1552 ATTSIGSTGKR
-1563 KLRITATNNKGKTGT
+1563 KLRITATNNQGKTGT

-1587 RTFAAQN
+1587 QTFAAQN

-1622 PCGQMQKDT
+1622 PCGQMQADT
-1631 LGLISQGAELCYV
+1631 LGLISKGAELCYV

-1692 YYSKLTAWCKN
+1692 YYSKLVAWCNN
-1703 ASCGGGWVIKPEI
+1703 ASCDYGWVIKPEI

>member
-80 TRGGLLNEEEFIIS
+80 TRGGLLNEEEFIVS

-305 IVNDNLK
+305 VVNDNLK

-392 DVNDVT
+392 DINDVT

-438 KWNTKSDG
+438 KWNTKSNG

-452 SGYANYSANSNITL
+452 SGYTKYSANSNITL
-466 YAICS
+466 YAICN

-546 ASGSGVKAYDKASN
+546 ASGSGVKAYDKATN

-656 TVSFNPNGG
+656 TVSFNSNGG
-665 NNVNSITSQRTFKNW
+665 NNVNSITSQRTFTNW

-716 TKAGHN
+716 TKAGHK
-722 FKGWYNNGCGTTFIG
+722 FKGWYSNGCGTTFIG

-780 EPLAKPKPSIYGNTE
+780 EPLANPKPSIYGNTD
-795 YTGKIYSTIEI
+795 YTGKIGSTIDI

-824 SSVSSITS
+824 SSISSITS
-832 TKSFDRWDNSSP
+832 TKSFNGWNNSSP
-844 GKFSGTT
+844 GTFSGTT
-851 YTYGEGSGYITAKY
+851 YTYGEGSGYITANY
-865 KNNSVNLPTP
+865 KNNSVNLPKP
-875 TKSGYTFV
+875 TKSGYTFG

-893 KVSNTYIPE
+893 KVN
-902 KNITLYAH
+902 
-910 WSANSYTLTINPNG
+910 
-924 GKWNNSTSN
+924 
-933 STKTGKTN
+933 
-941 STVTID
+941 
-947 NPTPIGFT
+947 
-955 VSFDSNGGN
+955 
-964 NVSSI
+964 
-969 TSQRTFAN
+969 
-977 WSLSGSGSISGTTYT
+977 
-992 FGAGNA
+992 
-998 TLTAN
+998 
-1003 YNNGSITLPSAT
+1003 
-1015 KAGYKFKG
+1015 
-1023 WYSNG
+1023 
-1028 CGTTLIGN
+1028 
-1036 AGESYTPTSNIT
+1036 
-1048 LKACYSYI
+1048 
-1056 AYILDVNP
+1056 
-1064 NGGTWNGTTST
+1064 
-1075 TRINPLASPK
+1075 
-1085 PSINGQTE
+1085 
-1093 YTGKIGT
+1093 
-1100 TIDIA
+1100 
-1105 NPTPSSGYTVSFNT
+1105 
-1119 NGGNTI
+1119 
-1125 NSMTSTKSFSGW
+1125 
-1137 INLGA
+1137 
-1142 GSISE
+1142 
-1147 TTFTYG
+1147 
-1153 EGNGSLK
+1153 
-1160 ANYKNNSITLP
+1160 
-1171 TPSKSGYTF
+1171 
-1180 VGWYTASS
+1180 
-1188 GGTKVSNT
+1188 NT
-1196 YTPTGNVTLYAH
+1196 YTPTGNITLYAH

-1333 LSRGTNASNAKI
+1333 LSRGTNASNATI

-1411 TQKNVTLPTITKSG
+1411 TQKSVTLPTITKSG
-1425 YTCGWATSSN
+1425 YTCGWATSST

-1541 LSFTKSDNTYT
+1541 LSPTQSGNTYT

>member
-58 NSDTAIIPFAFKSN
+58 NSDTAIIPFAFKNN

-80 TRGGLLNEEEFIIS
+80 TRGGLLNEEEFIVS

-173 GKITNNNLSVDKYIV
+173 GKITNNNLLVDKYIV

-252 LVQYDLNGGTGNCEN
+252 LVQYDLNGGTGNCES

-293 KDASGNTVTKDT
+293 KDASGNIVTKDT

-312 LTAEWEIKKYTL
+312 LTAQWEIKKYTL

-382 RPFSNWKLTK
+382 RPFNNWKLTK

-418 YGVNS
+418 YRVNS
-423 NNTTLALISKAGHTC
+423 NNTTLALISKTGHIC

-446 SGTSYS
+446 SGTSYT
-452 SGYANYSANSNITL
+452 SGYTNYSANSNITL

-471 ANSYKVL
+471 ANSYKVS

-501 NITVPAKKY
+501 NITVPAKAY

-524 TVNLTFG
+524 TVKLTFG
-531 GYYSEKNGK
+531 GYYSETNGK

-627 IWNNTTSNSTKTGT
+627 IWNNTASNSTKTGTTNSTLSIANPTPPKGYTVSFNTNGGSSLSSITSTKSFSGWSNSGSGSISGTTYTFGAGNGTLTANYKNNSVNLPTPTKSGYTFDGWYTQSSGGTKVSNTYTPTVNTTLYAHWNANSYTLTINPNGGTWNNTTSNSTKTGT
-641 TNSKLSIANPTPKGY
+641 TNSTLSIANPTPPKGY
-656 TVSFNPNGG
+656 TVSFNTNGG
-665 NNVNSITSQRTFKNW
+665 NNVNSITSQRTFTNW
-680 SLSGP
+680 SLSGS
-685 GSMSGTT
+685 GSISGTT

-705 YNNGSITLPSA
+705 YNNGSITLPSVS
-716 TKAGHN
+716 KAGHK
-722 FKGWYNNGCGTTFIG
+722 FKGWYSNGCSGTFIG

-780 EPLAKPKPSIYGNTE
+780 EPLANPKPSIYGNTN
-795 YTGKIYSTIEI
+795 YTGKIGSTIDI

-815 TVSFNTNGG
+815 TVSFDTNGG

-832 TKSFDRWDNSSP
+832 TKSFNGWNNSSP
-844 GKFSGTT
+844 GTFSGTT
-851 YTYGEGSGYITAKY
+851 YTYGEGSGYITANY

-875 TKSGYTFV
+875 TKLGYTFG

-893 KVSNTYIPE
+893 KVN
-902 KNITLYAH
+902 
-910 WSANSYTLTINPNG
+910 
-924 GKWNNSTSN
+924 
-933 STKTGKTN
+933 
-941 STVTID
+941 
-947 NPTPIGFT
+947 
-955 VSFDSNGGN
+955 
-964 NVSSI
+964 
-969 TSQRTFAN
+969 
-977 WSLSGSGSISGTTYT
+977 
-992 FGAGNA
+992 
-998 TLTAN
+998 
-1003 YNNGSITLPSAT
+1003 
-1015 KAGYKFKG
+1015 
-1023 WYSNG
+1023 
-1028 CGTTLIGN
+1028 
-1036 AGESYTPTSNIT
+1036 
-1048 LKACYSYI
+1048 
-1056 AYILDVNP
+1056 
-1064 NGGTWNGTTST
+1064 
-1075 TRINPLASPK
+1075 
-1085 PSINGQTE
+1085 
-1093 YTGKIGT
+1093 
-1100 TIDIA
+1100 
-1105 NPTPSSGYTVSFNT
+1105 
-1119 NGGNTI
+1119 
-1125 NSMTSTKSFSGW
+1125 
-1137 INLGA
+1137 
-1142 GSISE
+1142 
-1147 TTFTYG
+1147 
-1153 EGNGSLK
+1153 
-1160 ANYKNNSITLP
+1160 
-1171 TPSKSGYTF
+1171 
-1180 VGWYTASS
+1180 
-1188 GGTKVSNT
+1188 NT
-1196 YTPTGNVTLYAH
+1196 YTPTGNITLYAH

-1222 CGTLGVSYVTATV
+1222 CGTLRVSYVTATV

-1255 GKKFDGWYTSSS
+1255 GKNFDGWYTSSS

-1298 SYNLANGTYGS
+1298 NYNLANGTHGS

-1324 KPSKKVTIS
+1324 KPSKKVTIN
-1333 LSRGTNASNAKI
+1333 LSRGTNASNATI

-1391 TYYKNLTAT
+1391 TYYKNLTVT

-1405 NLTANW
+1405 KLTANW
-1411 TQKNVTLPTITKSG
+1411 TQKSVTLPTITKSG
-1425 YTCGWATSSN
+1425 YKCGWATSST
-1435 ATTYKYESGA
+1435 ATTYTYESGA
-1445 TYVPNANGSSNLTL
+1445 TYVPNANGSSNITL

-1485 TSAYT
+1485 TDTYT

-1496 TFDDKYYAPL
+1496 TFNDGYYAPL

-1541 LSFTKSDNTYT
+1541 LSPTKSGNTYT
-1552 AKTSIGSSGKR
+1552 AKTSIGSTGKR
-1563 KLRITATNNKGKTGT
+1563 KLRITATNNQGKTGT

-1587 RTFAAQN
+1587 QTFAAQN
-1594 NCSDKTLT
+1594 NCTDKTIT
-1602 ADGNI
+1602 AAGNI

-1622 PCGQMQKDT
+1622 PCGQMQADT
-1631 LGLISQGAELCYV
+1631 LGLISKGAELCYV

>member
-58 NSDTAIIPFAFKSN
+58 NSDTAIIPFAFKNS

-80 TRGGLLNEEEFIIS
+80 TRGGLLNEEEFIVS

-252 LVQYDLNGGTGNCEN
+252 LVQYDLNGGTGNCES

-478 LDNQGATTAGTSSV
+478 LDNQGATTAGTSNV

-501 NITVPAKKY
+501 NITVPAKEY

-524 TVNLTFG
+524 KVKLTFG
-531 GYYSEKNGK
+531 GYYSETNGK

-656 TVSFNPNGG
+656 TVSFNSNGG
-665 NNVNSITSQRTFKNW
+665 NNVNSITSQRTFTNW
-680 SLSGP
+680 SLSGS
-685 GSMSGTT
+685 GSISGTT

-716 TKAGHN
+716 TKAGHK
-722 FKGWYNNGCGTTFIG
+722 FKGWYSNGCGTTFIG

-780 EPLAKPKPSIYGNTE
+780 EPLANPKPSIYGNTD
-795 YTGKIYSTIEI
+795 YTGKIGSTIDI

-824 SSVSSITS
+824 SSISSITS
-832 TKSFDRWDNSSP
+832 TKSFNGWNNSSP
-844 GKFSGTT
+844 GTFSGTT
-851 YTYGEGSGYITAKY
+851 YTYGEGSGYITANY
-865 KNNSVNLPTP
+865 KNNSVNLPKP
-875 TKSGYTFV
+875 TKSGYTFN

-893 KVSNTYIPE
+893 KVN
-902 KNITLYAH
+902 
-910 WSANSYTLTINPNG
+910 
-924 GKWNNSTSN
+924 
-933 STKTGKTN
+933 
-941 STVTID
+941 
-947 NPTPIGFT
+947 
-955 VSFDSNGGN
+955 
-964 NVSSI
+964 
-969 TSQRTFAN
+969 
-977 WSLSGSGSISGTTYT
+977 
-992 FGAGNA
+992 
-998 TLTAN
+998 
-1003 YNNGSITLPSAT
+1003 
-1015 KAGYKFKG
+1015 
-1023 WYSNG
+1023 
-1028 CGTTLIGN
+1028 
-1036 AGESYTPTSNIT
+1036 
-1048 LKACYSYI
+1048 
-1056 AYILDVNP
+1056 
-1064 NGGTWNGTTST
+1064 
-1075 TRINPLASPK
+1075 
-1085 PSINGQTE
+1085 
-1093 YTGKIGT
+1093 
-1100 TIDIA
+1100 
-1105 NPTPSSGYTVSFNT
+1105 
-1119 NGGNTI
+1119 
-1125 NSMTSTKSFSGW
+1125 
-1137 INLGA
+1137 
-1142 GSISE
+1142 
-1147 TTFTYG
+1147 
-1153 EGNGSLK
+1153 
-1160 ANYKNNSITLP
+1160 
-1171 TPSKSGYTF
+1171 
-1180 VGWYTASS
+1180 
-1188 GGTKVSNT
+1188 NT
-1196 YTPTGNVTLYAH
+1196 YTPTGNITLYAH

-1622 PCGQMQKDT
+1622 PCGQMQADT
-1631 LGLISQGAELCYV
+1631 LGLISKGAELCYV

>member
-1 MKKVFTFL
+1 M
-9 LLTFLFIIN
+9 
-18 INADVTMSYDKA
+18 
-30 VNNSQRYVYKFNKYG
+30 
-45 KYIIT
+45 
-50 DKKYIEIV
+50 
-58 NSDTAIIPFAFKSN
+58 
-72 KSTVNTDF
+72 
-80 TRGGLLNEEEFIIS
+80 
-94 KDSNGNTYLSQ
+94 
-105 DVEFFLMKDGTIKAI
+105 
-120 NVLNNDVIDAGDKKY
+120 
-135 ALRVTEFVIPG
+135 
-146 TKTKGSG
+146 
-153 TKNNPWEFVGT
+153 
-164 YKLTFYIEN
+164 
-173 GKITNNNLSVDKYIV
+173 VDKYIV

-252 LVQYDLNGGTGNCEN
+252 LVQYDLNGGTGNCES

-418 YGVNS
+418 YKVNS

-501 NITVPAKKY
+501 NIIVPAKKY

-531 GYYSEKNGK
+531 GYYSETNGK

-641 TNSKLSIANPTPKGY
+641 VNSKLSIANPTPKGY
-656 TVSFNPNGG
+656 TVSFNSNGG
-665 NNVNSITSQRTFKNW
+665 NNVNSITSQRTF
-680 SLSGP
+680 
-685 GSMSGTT
+685 T
-692 YTFGAGNATLTAN
+692 
-705 YNNGSITLPSA
+705 
-716 TKAGHN
+716 
-722 FKGWYNNGCGTTFIG
+722 
-737 NAGESYTPTSNVT
+737 
-750 LKACYSYYA
+750 
-759 YILDVY
+759 
-765 PNGGTWN
+765 
-772 GTTEKTRI
+772 
-780 EPLAKPKPSIYGNTE
+780 
-795 YTGKIYSTIEI
+795 
-806 PNPIPPSGY
+806 
-815 TVSFNTNGG
+815 
-824 SSVSSITS
+824 
-832 TKSFDRWDNSSP
+832 
-844 GKFSGTT
+844 
-851 YTYGEGSGYITAKY
+851 
-865 KNNSVNLPTP
+865 
-875 TKSGYTFV
+875 
-883 GWYTASSGGT
+883 
-893 KVSNTYIPE
+893 
-902 KNITLYAH
+902 
-910 WSANSYTLTINPNG
+910 
-924 GKWNNSTSN
+924 
-933 STKTGKTN
+933 
-941 STVTID
+941 
-947 NPTPIGFT
+947 
-955 VSFDSNGGN
+955 
-964 NVSSI
+964 
-969 TSQRTFAN
+969 N

-1188 GGTKVSNT
+1188 GGTKVNNT
-1196 YTPTGNVTLYAH
+1196 YTPTGNITLYAH

-1333 LSRGTNASNAKI
+1333 LSRGTNASNATI

-1411 TQKNVTLPTITKSG
+1411 TQKSVTLPTITKSG
-1425 YTCGWATSSN
+1425 YTCGWATSST

-1622 PCGQMQKDT
+1622 PCGQMQADT
-1631 LGLISQGAELCYV
+1631 LGLISKGAELCYV

>member
-58 NSDTAIIPFAFKSN
+58 NSDTAIIPFAFKNN

-80 TRGGLLNEEEFIIS
+80 TRGGLLNEEEFIVS

-146 TKTKGSG
+146 TKTTGSG

-478 LDNQGATTAGTSSV
+478 LDNQGATTAGTSNV

-501 NITVPAKKY
+501 NITVPAKEY

-524 TVNLTFG
+524 KVKLTFG
-531 GYYSEKNGK
+531 GYYSETNGK

-546 ASGSGVKAYDKASN
+546 ASGSGVKSYDKASN

-656 TVSFNPNGG
+656 TVSFNSNGG
-665 NNVNSITSQRTFKNW
+665 NNVNSITSQRTFTNW
-680 SLSGP
+680 SLSGS
-685 GSMSGTT
+685 GSISGTT
-692 YTFGAGNATLTAN
+692 YTFGSGNATLTAN

-722 FKGWYNNGCGTTFIG
+722 FKGWYSNGCGTTFIG

-780 EPLAKPKPSIYGNTE
+780 EPLANPKPSIYGNTN
-795 YTGKIYSTIEI
+795 YTGKIGSTIDI

-815 TVSFNTNGG
+815 TVSFDTNGG
-824 SSVSSITS
+824 SSISSITS
-832 TKSFDRWDNSSP
+832 TKSFNGWNNSSP
-844 GKFSGTT
+844 GTFSGTT
-851 YTYGEGSGYITAKY
+851 YTYGEGSGYITANY
-865 KNNSVNLPTP
+865 KNNSVNLPKP
-875 TKSGYTFV
+875 TKSGYTFG

-893 KVSNTYIPE
+893 KVN
-902 KNITLYAH
+902 
-910 WSANSYTLTINPNG
+910 
-924 GKWNNSTSN
+924 
-933 STKTGKTN
+933 
-941 STVTID
+941 
-947 NPTPIGFT
+947 
-955 VSFDSNGGN
+955 
-964 NVSSI
+964 
-969 TSQRTFAN
+969 
-977 WSLSGSGSISGTTYT
+977 
-992 FGAGNA
+992 
-998 TLTAN
+998 
-1003 YNNGSITLPSAT
+1003 
-1015 KAGYKFKG
+1015 
-1023 WYSNG
+1023 
-1028 CGTTLIGN
+1028 
-1036 AGESYTPTSNIT
+1036 
-1048 LKACYSYI
+1048 
-1056 AYILDVNP
+1056 
-1064 NGGTWNGTTST
+1064 
-1075 TRINPLASPK
+1075 
-1085 PSINGQTE
+1085 
-1093 YTGKIGT
+1093 
-1100 TIDIA
+1100 
-1105 NPTPSSGYTVSFNT
+1105 
-1119 NGGNTI
+1119 
-1125 NSMTSTKSFSGW
+1125 
-1137 INLGA
+1137 
-1142 GSISE
+1142 
-1147 TTFTYG
+1147 
-1153 EGNGSLK
+1153 
-1160 ANYKNNSITLP
+1160 
-1171 TPSKSGYTF
+1171 
-1180 VGWYTASS
+1180 
-1188 GGTKVSNT
+1188 NT
-1196 YTPTGNVTLYAH
+1196 YTPTGNITLYAH

-1298 SYNLANGTYGS
+1298 NYNLANGTHGS

-1541 LSFTKSDNTYT
+1541 LSPTQSGNTYT

>member
-58 NSDTAIIPFAFKSN
+58 NSDTAIIPFAFKNN

-80 TRGGLLNEEEFIIS
+80 TRGGLLNEEEFIVS

-120 NVLNNDVIDAGDKKY
+120 NILNNDVKDAGDKKY

-153 TKNNPWEFVGT
+153 TKTNPWEFVGT
-164 YKLTFYIEN
+164 HKLTFYIEN

-206 TFAYYNNNCD
+206 TFAYYSNNCD

-225 KIHRIFKSNK
+225 KIHRIFKPNK

-246 LIATGL
+246 LTATGL

-280 TSVSKPGY
+280 TGVSKPGY

-293 KDASGNTVTKDT
+293 KDVSGNTVTKDT

-312 LTAEWEIKKYTL
+312 LTAQWEIKKYTL

-367 NNTNATISKNIVEAE
+367 NNTNATISKNTIEAE
-382 RPFSNWKLTK
+382 RPFNNWKLTK

-423 NNTTLALISKAGHTC
+423 NNTTLALISKTGHIC

-446 SGTSYS
+446 SGTSYT
-452 SGYANYSANSNITL
+452 SGYTNYSANSNITL

-471 ANSYKVL
+471 ANSYKVS

-501 NITVPAKKY
+501 NITVPAKAY

-524 TVNLTFG
+524 TVKLTFG
-531 GYYSEKNGK
+531 GYYSETNGK

-574 PTPSKTGYT
+574 PTPSKTGNT
-583 FDGWYTQS
+583 FNGWYTQS

-603 AGNVTLY
+603 TGNVTLY

-627 IWNNTTSNSTKTGT
+627 TWNNTTSTSTKTGT
-641 TNSKLSIANPTPKGY
+641 TNSTLSIANPTPKGY
-656 TVSFNPNGG
+656 TVSFN
-665 NNVNSITSQRTFKNW
+665 
-680 SLSGP
+680 
-685 GSMSGTT
+685 
-692 YTFGAGNATLTAN
+692 
-705 YNNGSITLPSA
+705 
-716 TKAGHN
+716 
-722 FKGWYNNGCGTTFIG
+722 
-737 NAGESYTPTSNVT
+737 
-750 LKACYSYYA
+750 
-759 YILDVY
+759 
-765 PNGGTWN
+765 
-772 GTTEKTRI
+772 
-780 EPLAKPKPSIYGNTE
+780 
-795 YTGKIYSTIEI
+795 
-806 PNPIPPSGY
+806 
-815 TVSFNTNGG
+815 
-824 SSVSSITS
+824 
-832 TKSFDRWDNSSP
+832 
-844 GKFSGTT
+844 
-851 YTYGEGSGYITAKY
+851 
-865 KNNSVNLPTP
+865 
-875 TKSGYTFV
+875 
-883 GWYTASSGGT
+883 
-893 KVSNTYIPE
+893 
-902 KNITLYAH
+902 
-910 WSANSYTLTINPNG
+910 
-924 GKWNNSTSN
+924 
-933 STKTGKTN
+933 
-941 STVTID
+941 
-947 NPTPIGFT
+947 
-955 VSFDSNGGN
+955 SNGGN

-969 TSQRTFAN
+969 TSQRTFAS

-1015 KAGYKFKG
+1015 KAGHNFKG

-1028 CGTTLIGN
+1028 CGTTFIGN
-1036 AGESYTPTSNIT
+1036 AGESYTPTSNVT
-1048 LKACYSYI
+1048 LKACYTYY
-1056 AYILDVNP
+1056 AYILDVYP
-1064 NGGTWNGTTST
+1064 NGGTWNGTTEK
-1075 TRINPLASPK
+1075 TRIEPLANPK
-1085 PSINGQTE
+1085 PSIYGNTN
-1093 YTGKIGT
+1093 YTGKIGS
-1100 TIDIA
+1100 TIDIP
-1105 NPTPSSGYTVSFNT
+1105 NPIPPSGYTVSFNT
-1119 NGGNTI
+1119 NGGNSI
-1125 NSMTSTKSFSGW
+1125 SSITSTKSFSGW
-1137 INLGA
+1137 TNSSPGTF
-1142 GSISE
+1142 SE
-1147 TTFTYG
+1147 TTYTYG
-1153 EGNGSLK
+1153 EGSGYIT
-1160 ANYKNNSITLP
+1160 ANYKNNSVNLP
-1171 TPSKSGYTF
+1171 TPTKSGYTF
-1180 VGWYTASS
+1180 VGWYTQSS
-1188 GGTKVSNT
+1188 GGSKVSST
-1196 YTPTGNVTLYAH
+1196 YTPTANITLYAR
-1208 WSANSYTLSFDANG
+1208 WSANSYTLSFNANG
-1222 CGTLGVSYVTATV
+1222 CGTLGISYVTVTV

-1249 SIALTT
+1249 SIASTT
-1255 GKKFDGWYTSSS
+1255 GKGFDGWYTATS

-1289 HCSYINYNI
+1289 HCTNNKYNIKYNYNG
-1298 SYNLANGTYGS
+1298 GTKGS
-1309 SHPTSAKYGDVINIS
+1309 SAPTSAEYFNVINIS
-1324 KPSKKVTIS
+1324 NPTKTVKVTLNSNKTGATIS
-1333 LSRGTNASNAKI
+1333 A
-1345 SSTSVSAAQ
+1345 TSVSAAQ
-1354 TFAGWTATNLNTTT
+1354 TFNGWTASNINTSKAQYGTTT
-1368 ARRGTSSS
+1368 SVGTS
-1376 SVNTQWS
+1376 WS
-1383 SGSTKSTY
+1383 SGSTLAKGPY
-1391 TYYKNLTAT
+1391 FKNL
-1400 NNATV
+1400 NPIDNSTV
-1405 NLTANW
+1405 TLTANW
-1411 TQKNVTLPTITKSG
+1411 GQKNIKLPTISKSG
-1425 YTCGWATSSN
+1425 YTCGWTPSPT
-1435 ATTYKYESGA
+1435 ATTYTYASGA
-1445 TYVPNANGSSNLTL
+1445 TYVPNANGSANITL
-1459 YGVCKRIAPPS
+1459 YGVCKRIASPT

-1485 TSAYT
+1485 TDTYT

-1496 TFDDKYYAPL
+1496 TFNDGYYAPL
-1506 SLSIVATDTNEV
+1506 SLSIVATDTNTV
-1518 TNMKLEYNKPGQTSY
+1518 TNMKLEYNKPEQTSY
-1533 TDITGSYE
+1533 TDIIGSYE
-1541 LSFTKSDNTYT
+1541 LSPTKSGNTYT
-1552 AKTSIGSSGKR
+1552 ATTSIGSTGKR
-1563 KLRITATNNKGKTGT
+1563 KLRITATNSQGKTST

-1587 RTFAAQN
+1587 QTFAAQN

-1602 ADGNI
+1602 AAGNI
-1607 FVWKGESSCTNASKS
+1607 FVWKGESSCTNANKS
-1622 PCGQMQKDT
+1622 PCGQMQADT
-1631 LGLISQGAELCYV
+1631 IGLISQGAELCYV
-1644 KTISSSSNVIFI
+1644 KTISSSSNIIFI
-1656 AAWIEESQFSHK
+1656 AAWIEESQFKYK
-1668 GGVLTKGYPGYGT
+1668 GGVLTPKYPGYGT
-1681 ATTKT
+1681 ATTKI

-1692 YYSKLTAWCKN
+1692 YYSKLTAWCNN
-1703 ASCGGGWVIKPEI
+1703 ASCGYGWVIKPEI

>member
-58 NSDTAIIPFAFKSN
+58 NSDTAIIPFAFKNN

-80 TRGGLLNEEEFIIS
+80 TRGGLLNEEEFIVS

-120 NVLNNDVIDAGDKKY
+120 NVLNNDVKDAGDKKY

-173 GKITNNNLSVDKYIV
+173 GKITNNNLLVNKYIV
-188 YAVESTEG
+188 YAVESTAG

-206 TFAYYNNNCD
+206 SFTYYNNNCD

-225 KIHRIFKSNK
+225 KIHRIFKPNK

-252 LVQYDLNGGTGNCEN
+252 LVQYDLNGGTGNCES

-293 KDASGNTVTKDT
+293 KDASGNIVTKDT

-324 TVKPNGGVWNNQ
+324 TINPNGGTW
-336 TENKT
+336 
-341 IEQEYMSTTTIDNPT
+341 
-356 KGSTYKITFDS
+356 
-367 NNTNATISKNIVEAE
+367 
-382 RPFSNWKLTK
+382 
-392 DVNDVT
+392 
-398 TKLEN
+398 
-403 NKFTFGTS
+403 
-411 NATIEAN
+411 
-418 YGVNS
+418 
-423 NNTTLALISKAGHTC
+423 NNTT
-438 KWNTKSDG
+438 
-446 SGTSYS
+446 
-452 SGYANYSANSNITL
+452 SN
-466 YAICS
+466 
-471 ANSYKVL
+471 
-478 LDNQGATTAGTSSV
+478 
-492 SVTYGKNIS
+492 
-501 NITVPAKKY
+501 
-510 KVTLVYDSTKTEEK
+510 STKTGTINSTLSIANPTPK
-524 TVNLTFG
+524 GYTVSFNSNGGNNVNSITSQRTFTNW
-531 GYYSEKNGK
+531 SL
-540 GIQYIN
+540 
-546 ASGSGVKAYDKASN
+546 SGSGSMSG
-560 TTLYAKW
+560 TTYTFGSGNATLTANY
-567 NSASITL
+567 NNGSITL
-574 PTPSKTGYT
+574 PSATKAGHNFKGWYSNGCGTTFIGNAGESYTPTSNVTLKACYTYYAYILDVYPNGGTWNGTTEKTRIEPLANPKPSIYGNTDYTGKIGSTIDIPNPIPPSGYTVSFNTNGGSSVSSITSTKLFNGWNNSSPGTFSGTTYTYGEGSGYITANYKNNSVNLPKPTKSGYT
-583 FDGWYTQS
+583 FDGWYTAS
-591 SGGTKVSNTYTP
+591 SGGTKVNNTYTP
-603 AGNVTLY
+603 TENITLY
-610 AHWTNVNYT
+610 AHWNVNSYT

-627 IWNNTTSNSTKTGT
+627 TWNNTTSNSTKTGT

-656 TVSFNPNGG
+656 TVSFNSNGG
-665 NNVNSITSQRTFKNW
+665 NNVNSITSQRTFTNW
-680 SLSGP
+680 SLSGS

-692 YTFGAGNATLTAN
+692 YTFGSGNATLTAN

-722 FKGWYNNGCGTTFIG
+722 FKGWYSNGCGTTFIG

-750 LKACYSYYA
+750 LKACYTYYA

-780 EPLAKPKPSIYGNTE
+780 EPLANPKPSIYGNTD
-795 YTGKIYSTIEI
+795 YTGKIGSTIDI

-832 TKSFDRWDNSSP
+832 TKLFNGWNNSSP
-844 GKFSGTT
+844 GTFSGTT
-851 YTYGEGSGYITAKY
+851 YTYGEGSGYITANY
-865 KNNSVNLPTP
+865 KNNSVNLPKP
-875 TKSGYTFV
+875 TKSGYTFD

-893 KVSNTYIPE
+893 KVN
-902 KNITLYAH
+902 
-910 WSANSYTLTINPNG
+910 
-924 GKWNNSTSN
+924 
-933 STKTGKTN
+933 
-941 STVTID
+941 
-947 NPTPIGFT
+947 
-955 VSFDSNGGN
+955 
-964 NVSSI
+964 
-969 TSQRTFAN
+969 
-977 WSLSGSGSISGTTYT
+977 
-992 FGAGNA
+992 
-998 TLTAN
+998 
-1003 YNNGSITLPSAT
+1003 
-1015 KAGYKFKG
+1015 
-1023 WYSNG
+1023 
-1028 CGTTLIGN
+1028 
-1036 AGESYTPTSNIT
+1036 
-1048 LKACYSYI
+1048 
-1056 AYILDVNP
+1056 
-1064 NGGTWNGTTST
+1064 
-1075 TRINPLASPK
+1075 
-1085 PSINGQTE
+1085 
-1093 YTGKIGT
+1093 
-1100 TIDIA
+1100 
-1105 NPTPSSGYTVSFNT
+1105 
-1119 NGGNTI
+1119 
-1125 NSMTSTKSFSGW
+1125 
-1137 INLGA
+1137 
-1142 GSISE
+1142 
-1147 TTFTYG
+1147 
-1153 EGNGSLK
+1153 
-1160 ANYKNNSITLP
+1160 
-1171 TPSKSGYTF
+1171 
-1180 VGWYTASS
+1180 
-1188 GGTKVSNT
+1188 NT
-1196 YTPTGNVTLYAH
+1196 YTPTENITLYAH

-1255 GKKFDGWYTSSS
+1255 GKNFDGWYTSSS

-1298 SYNLANGTYGS
+1298 NYNLANGTHGS
-1309 SHPTSAKYGDVINIS
+1309 SHPTSAKYEDVINIS
-1324 KPSKKVTIS
+1324 KPSKKVTIN
-1333 LSRGTNASNAKI
+1333 LSRGTNASNATI

-1391 TYYKNLTAT
+1391 TYYKNLTVT

-1405 NLTANW
+1405 KLTANW
-1411 TQKNVTLPTITKSG
+1411 TQKSVTLPTITKSG
-1425 YTCGWATSSN
+1425 YKCGWATSST
-1435 ATTYKYESGA
+1435 ATTYTYESGA

-1459 YGVCKRIAPPS
+1459 YGVCKHIAPPS

-1485 TSAYT
+1485 TDTYT

-1496 TFDDKYYAPL
+1496 TFNDGYYAPL

-1541 LSFTKSDNTYT
+1541 LSPTKSGNTYT
-1552 AKTSIGSSGKR
+1552 ATTSIGSTGKR
-1563 KLRITATNNKGKTGT
+1563 KLRITATNSQGKTST

-1587 RTFAAQN
+1587 QTFAAQN

-1602 ADGNI
+1602 AAGNI
-1607 FVWKGESSCTNASKS
+1607 FVWKGESSCTNANKS
-1622 PCGQMQKDT
+1622 PCGQMQADT
-1631 LGLISQGAELCYV
+1631 IGLISQGAELCYV
-1644 KTISSSSNVIFI
+1644 KTISSSSNIIFI
-1656 AAWIEESQFSHK
+1656 AAWIEESQFKYK
-1668 GGVLTKGYPGYGT
+1668 GGVLTPKYPGYGT

-1692 YYSKLTAWCKN
+1692 YYSKLTAWCNN
-1703 ASCGGGWVIKPEI
+1703 ASCGYGWVIKPEI

>member
-58 NSDTAIIPFAFKSN
+58 NSDTAIIPFAFKNN

-80 TRGGLLNEEEFIIS
+80 TRGGLLNEEEFIVS

-293 KDASGNTVTKDT
+293 KDASGNTITKDT
-305 IVNDNLK
+305 VVNDNLK

-478 LDNQGATTAGTSSV
+478 LDNQGATTAGTSNV

-501 NITVPAKKY
+501 NITVPAKEY

-524 TVNLTFG
+524 KVKLTFG
-531 GYYSEKNGK
+531 GYYSETNGK

-546 ASGSGVKAYDKASN
+546 ASGSGVKSYDKASN

-656 TVSFNPNGG
+656 TVSFNSNGG
-665 NNVNSITSQRTFKNW
+665 NNVNSITSQRTFTNW
-680 SLSGP
+680 SLSGS
-685 GSMSGTT
+685 GSISGTT
-692 YTFGAGNATLTAN
+692 YTFGSGNATLTAN

-716 TKAGHN
+716 TKAGHK
-722 FKGWYNNGCGTTFIG
+722 FKGWYSNGCGTTFIG

-780 EPLAKPKPSIYGNTE
+780 EPLANPKPSIYGNTN
-795 YTGKIYSTIEI
+795 YTGKIGSTIDI

-815 TVSFNTNGG
+815 TVSFDTNGG

-832 TKSFDRWDNSSP
+832 TKSFNGWNNSSP
-844 GKFSGTT
+844 GTFSGTT
-851 YTYGEGSGYITAKY
+851 YTYGEGSGYITANY
-865 KNNSVNLPTP
+865 KNNSVNLPKP
-875 TKSGYTFV
+875 TKSGYTFG

-893 KVSNTYIPE
+893 KVN
-902 KNITLYAH
+902 
-910 WSANSYTLTINPNG
+910 
-924 GKWNNSTSN
+924 
-933 STKTGKTN
+933 
-941 STVTID
+941 
-947 NPTPIGFT
+947 
-955 VSFDSNGGN
+955 
-964 NVSSI
+964 
-969 TSQRTFAN
+969 
-977 WSLSGSGSISGTTYT
+977 
-992 FGAGNA
+992 
-998 TLTAN
+998 
-1003 YNNGSITLPSAT
+1003 
-1015 KAGYKFKG
+1015 
-1023 WYSNG
+1023 
-1028 CGTTLIGN
+1028 
-1036 AGESYTPTSNIT
+1036 
-1048 LKACYSYI
+1048 
-1056 AYILDVNP
+1056 
-1064 NGGTWNGTTST
+1064 
-1075 TRINPLASPK
+1075 
-1085 PSINGQTE
+1085 
-1093 YTGKIGT
+1093 
-1100 TIDIA
+1100 
-1105 NPTPSSGYTVSFNT
+1105 
-1119 NGGNTI
+1119 
-1125 NSMTSTKSFSGW
+1125 
-1137 INLGA
+1137 
-1142 GSISE
+1142 
-1147 TTFTYG
+1147 
-1153 EGNGSLK
+1153 
-1160 ANYKNNSITLP
+1160 
-1171 TPSKSGYTF
+1171 
-1180 VGWYTASS
+1180 
-1188 GGTKVSNT
+1188 NT
-1196 YTPTGNVTLYAH
+1196 YTPTGNITLYAH

>member
-80 TRGGLLNEEEFIIS
+80 TRGGLLNEEEFIVS

-164 YKLTFYIEN
+164 HKLTFYIEN
-173 GKITNNNLSVDKYIV
+173 GKITNNNLLVDKYIV

-293 KDASGNTVTKDT
+293 KDASGNTITKDT
-305 IVNDNLK
+305 VVNDNLK

-478 LDNQGATTAGTSSV
+478 LDNQGATTAGTSNV

-501 NITVPAKKY
+501 NITVPAKEY

-524 TVNLTFG
+524 KVKLTFG
-531 GYYSEKNGK
+531 GYYSETNGK

-546 ASGSGVKAYDKASN
+546 ASGSGVKSYDKASN

-656 TVSFNPNGG
+656 TVSFNSNGG
-665 NNVNSITSQRTFKNW
+665 NNVNSITSQRTFTNW
-680 SLSGP
+680 SLSGS
-685 GSMSGTT
+685 GSISGTT
-692 YTFGAGNATLTAN
+692 YTFGSGNATLTAN

-716 TKAGHN
+716 TKAGHK
-722 FKGWYNNGCGTTFIG
+722 FKGWYSNGCGTTFIG

-780 EPLAKPKPSIYGNTE
+780 EPLANPKPSIYGNTD
-795 YTGKIYSTIEI
+795 YTGKIGSTIDI

-824 SSVSSITS
+824 SSISSITS
-832 TKSFDRWDNSSP
+832 TKSFNGWNNSSP
-844 GKFSGTT
+844 GTFSGTT
-851 YTYGEGSGYITAKY
+851 YTYGEGSGYITANY
-865 KNNSVNLPTP
+865 KNNSVNLPKP
-875 TKSGYTFV
+875 TKSGYTFG

-893 KVSNTYIPE
+893 KVN
-902 KNITLYAH
+902 
-910 WSANSYTLTINPNG
+910 
-924 GKWNNSTSN
+924 
-933 STKTGKTN
+933 
-941 STVTID
+941 
-947 NPTPIGFT
+947 
-955 VSFDSNGGN
+955 
-964 NVSSI
+964 
-969 TSQRTFAN
+969 
-977 WSLSGSGSISGTTYT
+977 
-992 FGAGNA
+992 
-998 TLTAN
+998 
-1003 YNNGSITLPSAT
+1003 
-1015 KAGYKFKG
+1015 
-1023 WYSNG
+1023 
-1028 CGTTLIGN
+1028 
-1036 AGESYTPTSNIT
+1036 
-1048 LKACYSYI
+1048 
-1056 AYILDVNP
+1056 
-1064 NGGTWNGTTST
+1064 
-1075 TRINPLASPK
+1075 
-1085 PSINGQTE
+1085 
-1093 YTGKIGT
+1093 
-1100 TIDIA
+1100 
-1105 NPTPSSGYTVSFNT
+1105 
-1119 NGGNTI
+1119 
-1125 NSMTSTKSFSGW
+1125 
-1137 INLGA
+1137 
-1142 GSISE
+1142 
-1147 TTFTYG
+1147 
-1153 EGNGSLK
+1153 
-1160 ANYKNNSITLP
+1160 
-1171 TPSKSGYTF
+1171 
-1180 VGWYTASS
+1180 
-1188 GGTKVSNT
+1188 NT
-1196 YTPTGNVTLYAH
+1196 YTPTGNITLYAH

-1541 LSFTKSDNTYT
+1541 LSPTQSGNTYT

>member
-58 NSDTAIIPFAFKSN
+58 NSDTAIIPFAFKNS

-80 TRGGLLNEEEFIIS
+80 TRGGLLNEEEFIVS

-305 IVNDNLK
+305 VVNDNLK

-501 NITVPAKKY
+501 NITVPAKEY

-524 TVNLTFG
+524 KVKLTFG
-531 GYYSEKNGK
+531 GYYSETNGK

-546 ASGSGVKAYDKASN
+546 ASGSGVKSYDKASN

-656 TVSFNPNGG
+656 TVSFNSNGG
-665 NNVNSITSQRTFKNW
+665 NNVNSITSQRTFTNW
-680 SLSGP
+680 SLSGS
-685 GSMSGTT
+685 GSISGTT

-716 TKAGHN
+716 TKAGHK
-722 FKGWYNNGCGTTFIG
+722 FKGWYSNGCGTTFIG

-780 EPLAKPKPSIYGNTE
+780 EPLANPKPSIYGNTD
-795 YTGKIYSTIEI
+795 YTGKIGSTIDI

-824 SSVSSITS
+824 SSISSITS
-832 TKSFDRWDNSSP
+832 TKSFNGWNNSSP
-844 GKFSGTT
+844 GTFSGTT
-851 YTYGEGSGYITAKY
+851 YTYGEGSGYITANY
-865 KNNSVNLPTP
+865 KNNSVNLPKP
-875 TKSGYTFV
+875 TKSGYTFN

-902 KNITLYAH
+902 ENITLYAH
-910 WSANSYTLTINPNG
+910 WSANSY
-924 GKWNNSTSN
+924 
-933 STKTGKTN
+933 
-941 STVTID
+941 
-947 NPTPIGFT
+947 
-955 VSFDSNGGN
+955 
-964 NVSSI
+964 
-969 TSQRTFAN
+969 R
-977 WSLSGSGSISGTTYT
+977 
-992 FGAGNA
+992 
-998 TLTAN
+998 
-1003 YNNGSITLPSAT
+1003 
-1015 KAGYKFKG
+1015 
-1023 WYSNG
+1023 
-1028 CGTTLIGN
+1028 
-1036 AGESYTPTSNIT
+1036 
-1048 LKACYSYI
+1048 
-1056 AYILDVNP
+1056 
-1064 NGGTWNGTTST
+1064 
-1075 TRINPLASPK
+1075 
-1085 PSINGQTE
+1085 
-1093 YTGKIGT
+1093 
-1100 TIDIA
+1100 
-1105 NPTPSSGYTVSFNT
+1105 
-1119 NGGNTI
+1119 
-1125 NSMTSTKSFSGW
+1125 
-1137 INLGA
+1137 
-1142 GSISE
+1142 
-1147 TTFTYG
+1147 
-1153 EGNGSLK
+1153 
-1160 ANYKNNSITLP
+1160 
-1171 TPSKSGYTF
+1171 
-1180 VGWYTASS
+1180 
-1188 GGTKVSNT
+1188 
-1196 YTPTGNVTLYAH
+1196 
-1208 WSANSYTLSFDANG
+1208 LSFDANG

>member
-58 NSDTAIIPFAFKSN
+58 NSDTAIIPFAFKNN

-80 TRGGLLNEEEFIIS
+80 TRGGLLNEEEFIVS

-293 KDASGNTVTKDT
+293 KDASGNTITKDT
-305 IVNDNLK
+305 VVNDNLK

-478 LDNQGATTAGTSSV
+478 LDNQGATTAGTSNV

-501 NITVPAKKY
+501 NITVPAKEY

-524 TVNLTFG
+524 KVKLTFG
-531 GYYSEKNGK
+531 GYYSETNGK

-656 TVSFNPNGG
+656 TVSFNSNGG
-665 NNVNSITSQRTFKNW
+665 NNVNSITSQRTFTNW
-680 SLSGP
+680 SLSGS
-685 GSMSGTT
+685 GSISGTT
-692 YTFGAGNATLTAN
+692 YTFGSGNATLTAN

-716 TKAGHN
+716 TKAGHK
-722 FKGWYNNGCGTTFIG
+722 FKGWYSNGCGTTFIG

-780 EPLAKPKPSIYGNTE
+780 EPLANPKPSIYGNTD
-795 YTGKIYSTIEI
+795 YTGKIGSTIDI

-824 SSVSSITS
+824 SSISSITS
-832 TKSFDRWDNSSP
+832 TKSFNGWNNSSP
-844 GKFSGTT
+844 GTFSGTT
-851 YTYGEGSGYITAKY
+851 YTYGEGSGYITANY
-865 KNNSVNLPTP
+865 KNNSVNLPKP
-875 TKSGYTFV
+875 TKSGYTFG

-893 KVSNTYIPE
+893 KVN
-902 KNITLYAH
+902 
-910 WSANSYTLTINPNG
+910 
-924 GKWNNSTSN
+924 
-933 STKTGKTN
+933 
-941 STVTID
+941 
-947 NPTPIGFT
+947 
-955 VSFDSNGGN
+955 
-964 NVSSI
+964 
-969 TSQRTFAN
+969 
-977 WSLSGSGSISGTTYT
+977 
-992 FGAGNA
+992 
-998 TLTAN
+998 
-1003 YNNGSITLPSAT
+1003 
-1015 KAGYKFKG
+1015 
-1023 WYSNG
+1023 
-1028 CGTTLIGN
+1028 
-1036 AGESYTPTSNIT
+1036 
-1048 LKACYSYI
+1048 
-1056 AYILDVNP
+1056 
-1064 NGGTWNGTTST
+1064 
-1075 TRINPLASPK
+1075 
-1085 PSINGQTE
+1085 
-1093 YTGKIGT
+1093 
-1100 TIDIA
+1100 
-1105 NPTPSSGYTVSFNT
+1105 
-1119 NGGNTI
+1119 
-1125 NSMTSTKSFSGW
+1125 
-1137 INLGA
+1137 
-1142 GSISE
+1142 
-1147 TTFTYG
+1147 
-1153 EGNGSLK
+1153 
-1160 ANYKNNSITLP
+1160 
-1171 TPSKSGYTF
+1171 
-1180 VGWYTASS
+1180 
-1188 GGTKVSNT
+1188 NT
-1196 YTPTGNVTLYAH
+1196 YTPTGNITLYAH

-1298 SYNLANGTYGS
+1298 NYNLANGTHGS

-1541 LSFTKSDNTYT
+1541 LSPTQSGNTYT

>member
-58 NSDTAIIPFAFKSN
+58 NSDTAIIPFAFKNS

-80 TRGGLLNEEEFIIS
+80 TRGGLLNEEEFIVS

-146 TKTKGSG
+146 TKIKGSG

-164 YKLTFYIEN
+164 HKLTFYIEN
-173 GKITNNNLSVDKYIV
+173 GKITNNNLLVDKYIV

-252 LVQYDLNGGTGNCEN
+252 LVQYDLNGGTGNCES

-305 IVNDNLK
+305 VVNDNLK

-478 LDNQGATTAGTSSV
+478 LDNQGATTAGTSNV

-501 NITVPAKKY
+501 NITVPAKEY

-524 TVNLTFG
+524 KVKLTFG
-531 GYYSEKNGK
+531 GYYSETNGK

-546 ASGSGVKAYDKASN
+546 ASGSGVKAYDIASN

-656 TVSFNPNGG
+656 TVSFNSNGG
-665 NNVNSITSQRTFKNW
+665 NNVNSITSQRTFTNW
-680 SLSGP
+680 SLSGS
-685 GSMSGTT
+685 GSISGTT
-692 YTFGAGNATLTAN
+692 YTFGSGNATLTAN

-716 TKAGHN
+716 TKAGHK
-722 FKGWYNNGCGTTFIG
+722 FKGWYSNGCGTTFIG

-780 EPLAKPKPSIYGNTE
+780 EPLANPKPSIYGNTD
-795 YTGKIYSTIEI
+795 YTGKIGSTIDI

-832 TKSFDRWDNSSP
+832 TKSFSGWSNSGP
-844 GKFSGTT
+844 GSISGTT
-851 YTYGEGSGYITAKY
+851 YKYGEGNGRLTANY

-875 TKSGYTFV
+875 TKSGYTF
-883 GWYTASSGGT
+883 
-893 KVSNTYIPE
+893 N
-902 KNITLYAH
+902 
-910 WSANSYTLTINPNG
+910 
-924 GKWNNSTSN
+924 
-933 STKTGKTN
+933 
-941 STVTID
+941 
-947 NPTPIGFT
+947 
-955 VSFDSNGGN
+955 
-964 NVSSI
+964 
-969 TSQRTFAN
+969 
-977 WSLSGSGSISGTTYT
+977 
-992 FGAGNA
+992 
-998 TLTAN
+998 
-1003 YNNGSITLPSAT
+1003 
-1015 KAGYKFKG
+1015 
-1023 WYSNG
+1023 
-1028 CGTTLIGN
+1028 
-1036 AGESYTPTSNIT
+1036 
-1048 LKACYSYI
+1048 
-1056 AYILDVNP
+1056 
-1064 NGGTWNGTTST
+1064 
-1075 TRINPLASPK
+1075 
-1085 PSINGQTE
+1085 
-1093 YTGKIGT
+1093 
-1100 TIDIA
+1100 
-1105 NPTPSSGYTVSFNT
+1105 
-1119 NGGNTI
+1119 
-1125 NSMTSTKSFSGW
+1125 
-1137 INLGA
+1137 
-1142 GSISE
+1142 
-1147 TTFTYG
+1147 
-1153 EGNGSLK
+1153 
-1160 ANYKNNSITLP
+1160 
-1171 TPSKSGYTF
+1171 
-1180 VGWYTASS
+1180 GWYTASS

-1196 YTPTGNVTLYAH
+1196 YTPTGNITLYAH
-1208 WSANSYTLSFDANG
+1208 WSANSYTLSFNANG

-1241 ADDGDGLP
+1241 ANDGDGLP

-1298 SYNLANGTYGS
+1298 NYNLANGTHGS

-1411 TQKNVTLPTITKSG
+1411 TQKSVTLPTITKSG
-1425 YTCGWATSSN
+1425 YTCGWATSST

-1459 YGVCKRIAPPS
+1459 YGVCKSIAPPS
-1470 LTVKFTTS
+1470 LTVKFKTA

-1485 TSAYT
+1485 TDTYT

-1496 TFDDKYYAPL
+1496 TFNDGYYAPL

-1541 LSFTKSDNTYT
+1541 LSPTKSGNTYT
-1552 AKTSIGSSGKR
+1552 ATTSIGSTGKR

-1587 RTFAAQN
+1587 QTFAAQN

-1622 PCGQMQKDT
+1622 PCGQMQADT

-1692 YYSKLTAWCKN
+1692 YYSKLTAWCNN
-1703 ASCGGGWVIKPEI
+1703 ASCGYGWVITPKI

>member
-58 NSDTAIIPFAFKSN
+58 NSDTAIIPFAFKNS

-80 TRGGLLNEEEFIIS
+80 TRGGLLNEEEFIVS

-305 IVNDNLK
+305 VVNDNLK

-501 NITVPAKKY
+501 NITVPAKEY

-531 GYYSEKNGK
+531 GYYSETNGK

-546 ASGSGVKAYDKASN
+546 ASGSGVKAYDKAKD

-574 PTPSKTGYT
+574 PTPSKSGYT
-583 FDGWYTQS
+583 FVGWYTAS

-656 TVSFNPNGG
+656 TVSFNSNGG
-665 NNVNSITSQRTFKNW
+665 NNVNSITSQRTFTNW
-680 SLSGP
+680 SLSGS
-685 GSMSGTT
+685 GSISGTT
-692 YTFGAGNATLTAN
+692 YTFGSGNATLTAN

-716 TKAGHN
+716 TKAGHK
-722 FKGWYNNGCGTTFIG
+722 FKGWYSNGCGTTFIG

-780 EPLAKPKPSIYGNTE
+780 EPLAKPKPSIYGNTD
-795 YTGKIYSTIEI
+795 YTGKIGSTIDI

-824 SSVSSITS
+824 SSISSITS
-832 TKSFDRWDNSSP
+832 TKSFNGWNNSSP
-844 GKFSGTT
+844 GTFSGTT
-851 YTYGEGSGYITAKY
+851 YTYGEGSGYITANY
-865 KNNSVNLPTP
+865 KNNSVNLPKP
-875 TKSGYTFV
+875 TKSGYTFN

-893 KVSNTYIPE
+893 KVN
-902 KNITLYAH
+902 
-910 WSANSYTLTINPNG
+910 
-924 GKWNNSTSN
+924 
-933 STKTGKTN
+933 
-941 STVTID
+941 
-947 NPTPIGFT
+947 
-955 VSFDSNGGN
+955 
-964 NVSSI
+964 
-969 TSQRTFAN
+969 
-977 WSLSGSGSISGTTYT
+977 
-992 FGAGNA
+992 
-998 TLTAN
+998 
-1003 YNNGSITLPSAT
+1003 
-1015 KAGYKFKG
+1015 
-1023 WYSNG
+1023 
-1028 CGTTLIGN
+1028 
-1036 AGESYTPTSNIT
+1036 
-1048 LKACYSYI
+1048 
-1056 AYILDVNP
+1056 
-1064 NGGTWNGTTST
+1064 
-1075 TRINPLASPK
+1075 
-1085 PSINGQTE
+1085 
-1093 YTGKIGT
+1093 
-1100 TIDIA
+1100 
-1105 NPTPSSGYTVSFNT
+1105 
-1119 NGGNTI
+1119 
-1125 NSMTSTKSFSGW
+1125 
-1137 INLGA
+1137 
-1142 GSISE
+1142 
-1147 TTFTYG
+1147 
-1153 EGNGSLK
+1153 
-1160 ANYKNNSITLP
+1160 
-1171 TPSKSGYTF
+1171 
-1180 VGWYTASS
+1180 
-1188 GGTKVSNT
+1188 NT
-1196 YTPTGNVTLYAH
+1196 YTPTGNITLYAH

-1376 SVNTQWS
+1376 SVNTHWS

-1470 LTVKFTTS
+1470 LTVKFTTA

>member
-58 NSDTAIIPFAFKSN
+58 NSDTAIIPFAFKNS

-80 TRGGLLNEEEFIIS
+80 TRGGLLNEEEFIVS

-305 IVNDNLK
+305 VVNDNLK

-501 NITVPAKKY
+501 NITVPAKEY

-524 TVNLTFG
+524 KVKLTFG
-531 GYYSEKNGK
+531 GYYSETNGK

-546 ASGSGVKAYDKASN
+546 ASGSGVKSYDKAKD

-656 TVSFNPNGG
+656 TVSFNSNGG
-665 NNVNSITSQRTFKNW
+665 NNVNSITSQRTFTNW
-680 SLSGP
+680 SLSGS
-685 GSMSGTT
+685 GSISGTT
-692 YTFGAGNATLTAN
+692 YTFGSGNATLTAN

-716 TKAGHN
+716 TKAGHK
-722 FKGWYNNGCGTTFIG
+722 FKGWYSNGCGTTFIG

-780 EPLAKPKPSIYGNTE
+780 EPLANPKPSIYGNTD
-795 YTGKIYSTIEI
+795 YTGKIGSTIDI

-824 SSVSSITS
+824 SSISSITS
-832 TKSFDRWDNSSP
+832 TKSFNGWNNSSP
-844 GKFSGTT
+844 GTFSGTT
-851 YTYGEGSGYITAKY
+851 YTYGEGSGYITANY
-865 KNNSVNLPTP
+865 KNNSVNLPKP
-875 TKSGYTFV
+875 TKSGYTFN

-893 KVSNTYIPE
+893 KVNNTYTPTE
-902 KNITLYAH
+902 NITLYAH
-910 WSANSYTLTINPNG
+910 WSANSY
-924 GKWNNSTSN
+924 
-933 STKTGKTN
+933 
-941 STVTID
+941 
-947 NPTPIGFT
+947 
-955 VSFDSNGGN
+955 
-964 NVSSI
+964 
-969 TSQRTFAN
+969 R
-977 WSLSGSGSISGTTYT
+977 
-992 FGAGNA
+992 
-998 TLTAN
+998 
-1003 YNNGSITLPSAT
+1003 
-1015 KAGYKFKG
+1015 
-1023 WYSNG
+1023 
-1028 CGTTLIGN
+1028 
-1036 AGESYTPTSNIT
+1036 
-1048 LKACYSYI
+1048 
-1056 AYILDVNP
+1056 
-1064 NGGTWNGTTST
+1064 
-1075 TRINPLASPK
+1075 
-1085 PSINGQTE
+1085 
-1093 YTGKIGT
+1093 
-1100 TIDIA
+1100 
-1105 NPTPSSGYTVSFNT
+1105 
-1119 NGGNTI
+1119 
-1125 NSMTSTKSFSGW
+1125 
-1137 INLGA
+1137 
-1142 GSISE
+1142 
-1147 TTFTYG
+1147 
-1153 EGNGSLK
+1153 
-1160 ANYKNNSITLP
+1160 
-1171 TPSKSGYTF
+1171 
-1180 VGWYTASS
+1180 
-1188 GGTKVSNT
+1188 
-1196 YTPTGNVTLYAH
+1196 
-1208 WSANSYTLSFDANG
+1208 LSFDANG
-1222 CGTLGVSYVTATV
+1222 CGALGVSYVTATV

-1333 LSRGTNASNAKI
+1333 LSRGTNASDAKI

-1541 LSFTKSDNTYT
+1541 LSFTKSGNTYT

>member
-58 NSDTAIIPFAFKSN
+58 NSDTAIIPFAFKNS

-80 TRGGLLNEEEFIIS
+80 TRGGLLNEEEFIVS

-146 TKTKGSG
+146 TKIKGSG
-153 TKNNPWEFVGT
+153 TKNNPWEFIGT

-305 IVNDNLK
+305 VVNDNLK

-418 YGVNS
+418 YKVNS

-478 LDNQGATTAGTSSV
+478 LDNQGATTAGTSNV

-501 NITVPAKKY
+501 NITVPAKEY

-524 TVNLTFG
+524 KVKLTFG
-531 GYYSEKNGK
+531 GYYSETNGK

-546 ASGSGVKAYDKASN
+546 ASGSGVKSYDKASN

-656 TVSFNPNGG
+656 TVSFNSNGG
-665 NNVNSITSQRTFKNW
+665 NNVNSITSQRTFTNW

-716 TKAGHN
+716 TKAGHK
-722 FKGWYNNGCGTTFIG
+722 FKGWYSNGCGTTFIG

-780 EPLAKPKPSIYGNTE
+780 EPLANPKPSIYGNTD
-795 YTGKIYSTIEI
+795 YTGKIGSTIDI

-824 SSVSSITS
+824 SSISSITS
-832 TKSFDRWDNSSP
+832 TKSFNGWNNSSP
-844 GKFSGTT
+844 GTFSGTT
-851 YTYGEGSGYITAKY
+851 YTYGEGSGYITANY
-865 KNNSVNLPTP
+865 KNNSVNLPKP
-875 TKSGYTFV
+875 TKSGYTFG

-893 KVSNTYIPE
+893 KVN
-902 KNITLYAH
+902 
-910 WSANSYTLTINPNG
+910 
-924 GKWNNSTSN
+924 
-933 STKTGKTN
+933 
-941 STVTID
+941 
-947 NPTPIGFT
+947 
-955 VSFDSNGGN
+955 
-964 NVSSI
+964 
-969 TSQRTFAN
+969 
-977 WSLSGSGSISGTTYT
+977 
-992 FGAGNA
+992 
-998 TLTAN
+998 
-1003 YNNGSITLPSAT
+1003 
-1015 KAGYKFKG
+1015 
-1023 WYSNG
+1023 
-1028 CGTTLIGN
+1028 
-1036 AGESYTPTSNIT
+1036 
-1048 LKACYSYI
+1048 
-1056 AYILDVNP
+1056 
-1064 NGGTWNGTTST
+1064 
-1075 TRINPLASPK
+1075 
-1085 PSINGQTE
+1085 
-1093 YTGKIGT
+1093 
-1100 TIDIA
+1100 
-1105 NPTPSSGYTVSFNT
+1105 
-1119 NGGNTI
+1119 
-1125 NSMTSTKSFSGW
+1125 
-1137 INLGA
+1137 
-1142 GSISE
+1142 
-1147 TTFTYG
+1147 
-1153 EGNGSLK
+1153 
-1160 ANYKNNSITLP
+1160 
-1171 TPSKSGYTF
+1171 
-1180 VGWYTASS
+1180 
-1188 GGTKVSNT
+1188 NT
-1196 YTPTGNVTLYAH
+1196 YTPTGNITLYAH

-1368 ARRGTSSS
+1368 ARRGTNSS

-1541 LSFTKSDNTYT
+1541 LSPTQSGNTYT